1 MAAPSVIENDKGT
14 PTYISPTAKDNFQ
27 LPSTVKRIPVNIG
40 TSIEPSMP
48 LSSEYLEGYAFN
60 RLGLDPKTP
69 EQYQYQAQSVGDAF
83 KNGLMQ
89 FGSEAILGTLKSA
102 ATLLDLPQYVNIAMN
117 KEKEFNTVF
126 GSYIDELAE
135 GVRERNPVFGT
146 EEVELANPKFWAS
159 LLPDLGTTVSLFV
172 PTAGAVKGLSL
183 ITKGIIGANKAGGL
197 AGKVANH
204 MLKNRETYKGV
215 GAAMISRTM
224 ESSLEAEGTLKES
237 YQKYLSEGYGDE
249 QAKQMAGEDAR
260 NTYVANLP
268 LVLLDAVQYTSL
280 YKGMFN
286 PLRGARAAER
296 ALANTTS
303 NAILKAARGVYK
315 AGKAVSGIAM
325 ESGEELLQF
334 GIQKEASKT
343 DSAASTLLDAISNLP
358 NYVSDPEA
366 QKAMISGAFGGGVF
380 EGLSYAQRKLFKQDA
395 EIDNDLEAGRVAG
408 AHYKSMKTFMDI
420 IDEDRLKE
428 EKLINEGKLNQ
439 YIPKA
444 DSFLEAAKLDTD
456 SFTPEDIDNLTKLKD
471 NYYTKLKDYTNKG
484 FSGDMLNKI
493 VEEDMKATIFSNLEE
508 KLKGTKPNSPQ
519 LTDKELRLKAL
530 TLLEEMESGNTNLM
544 KSSKLKSAEIIKEVR
559 KEKALLLAE
568 MQADSTTFDPVKLN
582 RKIKP
587 DSKYREALTVQ
598 SNIETAKIL
607 ANIANNKLEEYNNPD
622 KLIDDIEI
630 DKIIDNYENLVDY
643 KDKFTNFDDYL
654 DYLDKLSTEG
664 DEDLNL
670 VINTIYDDL
679 IQDALASKE
688 EINPK
693 LIAKVKDTDL
703 LEFNKNN
710 LAADPNAE
718 YSSVVSTPINAE
730 QSNIYL
736 TGKKDMASGLVL
748 EDKTSKKKI
757 LVLSKDKNGIKI
769 LRNNKFE
776 TVSEDSLNNTTRLG
790 TYRTADVSNNKYIV
804 TKTSLIN
811 VADGSVKTNFNNL
824 IDAIEFRRATLG
836 IFSTSSIAKIE
847 EDRKNELQN
856 SDLKIRDAEK
866 LYPTGDLVI
875 IAKDEKV
882 TIHKKTLGIKPSELK
897 ENGLYTFK
905 FIKNGNEVDRVFRY
919 YAKEGLV
926 KQIKTNGTLIDD
938 PNYKRINDRENYIQY
953 QELDYA
959 DKSERDFKNISLI
972 NKKYDEKYVEEVANG
987 NISIESALKLLPKF
1001 NSKPHNAVIKA
1012 LEDKIDLN
1020 ENYDIRTELNKNL
1033 KDVDNNSKTVNTL
1046 LLERGRLTAE
1056 GLELLEKFNS
1066 EELEKEFKDIISDDY
1081 EPILI
1086 PEGKAIPITLNDGSK
1101 LQLTS
1106 GTGIVFL
1113 RNKKT
1118 NKIKLSVLSFE
1129 NEDNELIKLSIG
1141 QAFVEKVLGIPVYDA
1156 SVVVMDETGTTETD
1170 VSLLSIFTYDNTKM
1184 PYNSGYDY
1192 INSNTGLSD
1201 KDSKIED
1208 LKNKYETLN
1217 NVIKDLIDKG
1227 QTTVEQ
1233 LANVIKTG
1241 LSAID
1246 KNTDT
1251 NLTNERNK
1259 LNEQYRLLT
1268 SNSNIKD
1275 LVVVNKSDL
1284 TKARQVSL
1292 DFTGDTT
1299 QNNTANIKQFN
1310 IAKEGGLKRIKNS
1323 TDPQIIFSE
1332 INRLQEALKNTIGSK
1347 LTSEEQTFIDE
1358 KLKELKDKGY
1368 TFKTKKGEVLREG
1381 ENVRVSDNQTL
1392 LKPNNVTELEKI
1404 LIEKELNRKKS
1415 LKKELI
1421 KNGYSEEE
1429 AIIEAGLSSE
1439 NNIDIVS
1446 QDIEVAV
1453 IKNGVQEKSG
1463 KVLVRFISIKD
1474 AELAILKQSKSQLKN
1489 KYKGKFIYATPGSGK
1504 TTIAKELEDVI
1515 DTDDLMLDVMYEL
1528 HPEFVKGEDDTVQEF
1543 ILKYVRNYG
1552 GKEEIDK
1559 IVLGRVEQ
1567 LLTEGKTVLTGTR
1580 AFLPKVNFSF
1590 SIDNENVRDRLKDK
1604 LDSFKAEEAI
1614 NLAVKINDLR
1624 TELLDTTTK
1633 SKEKSARVKETDIN
1647 KNSFFV
1653 MDGKVNQY
1661 AGFNVLIGKQEVPAN
1676 VDANNNV
1683 TVDGKLPKQNNIV
1696 KILNRYNEIDIDNY
1710 DSKPPLVLNN
1720 ELKGSVIYMDEV
1732 TMDLFFK
1739 GNKEDDI
1746 VTDVENIKSSLRDIG
1761 VYFYDDILNANT
1773 DTVDTAVKEILA
1785 SNQAVIKVLNT
1796 GNPELID
1803 GVKYKMFRVN
1813 PKTLLDFTLDKNSID
1828 NIKDAQPY
1836 VKQVNDFTTLLKD
1849 APSSE
1854 VVNYND
1860 LVGNLF
1866 TITRS
1871 TEIGESFSNLIV
1883 LLNTKLQ
1890 NYVEKYKKFSLEPV
1904 VEIPGDN
1911 SDNIIEEEDTYMQSD
1926 LYKTESRD
1934 PNKAYSTFATELK
1947 ISEEAENWLKLFNQY
1962 KDTSYTIEDLS
1973 KKYLS
1978 AKVKSIVKYLYVNA
1992 NTVIGFININGE
2004 DVPIGLLDTIERV
2017 KQKKIIY
2024 GTKDI
2029 VPTYLENLWNDIN
2042 EQNLIPGDI
2051 LTSEKDFVVNDI
2063 HYNGLH
2069 LQRTN
2074 IDNLRTHPKFSD
2086 FAIVKL
2092 RSNNFDVVYGNK
2104 EIKSNDITNYNAIVS
2119 GNDGKSH
2126 WYITVKVAEN
2136 KYRLYEIRIDDLSH
2150 NEKFIKDNLERFK
2163 TDDKF
2168 IDNNFFHFSD
2178 IKNKVKELKDKDNY
2192 QEKMLK
2198 FLLSDT
2204 NSLKNVVTPNKGLW
2218 SNGENVNAIN
2228 VNIGTH
2234 GFLNTQFIVNSVQK
2248 SDVKIK
2254 RRTKGI
2260 IDKRSRAKGLV
2271 TRKLS
2276 RENAL
2281 NNLKRI
2287 LPEGY
2292 DVRFYEN
2299 LIKEGND
2306 YLWGYVSKNI
2316 IGLSDQGRIG
2326 EEYHEAFHVVF
2337 GAFINQTERERLLNH
2352 VKNYYKSRVD
2362 NNYTEE
2368 QLNDPDFAEELLA
2381 DLYRDFALAYDEQ
2394 GNKSLLDWIKDIPSA
2409 IIRFF
2414 KRLFNLETSIQRD
2427 KQKLDKFFKS
2437 ISTGK
2442 FTNRNAE
2449 FINSFKASKATTYK
2463 NGTEKQQIVNMLSGL
2478 AAQKNVYDLAKPETI
2493 INDDFLKPEKSILTN
2508 LANPKSLINVFI
2520 NELNKKL
2527 QLSEDKGGFIM
2538 NDEKLDVIK
2547 RVVRGLRTDL
2557 DVENIDNVLTIT
2569 KLEMTPKFG
2578 EIPSSIMATF
2588 AEHGYMISDIDIENI
2603 SEIEFD
2609 DSDENELQQAIEDED
2624 LISEEEANQKEN
2636 YQIKNYINPPHL
2648 KVRGVAKSFLSLIQK
2663 DEVDMFGFNI
2673 NFNYSPQE
2681 AANKFLLAFGNTDD
2695 PIQLKTKIYNRYK
2708 TEESKPEEFRDNFYM
2723 DLYDLIEEQEIMPKE
2738 KVYNSLWDTLGK
2750 LAKADFFNIV
2760 ITPTVDNI
2768 KISRTMAN
2776 LDDIKYKVKNKL
2788 YNIADI
2794 KEKFADKRSN
2804 LPSNAN
2810 LVIQFTN
2817 TINVEE
2823 LNSAELFEDLSNT
2836 NKKAIVALM
2845 NYLGYNDSF
2854 ETENYTSIYS
2864 LDFKG
2869 DLVPFVK
2876 LASSLNSIN
2885 RNAEITKYRP
2895 LTDRVGSKL
2904 PSDIS
2909 STHKTI
2915 DGKLY
2920 YEWQVPNA
2928 VNRTVK
2934 ELNKPFDEREI
2945 IKDRLH
2951 TDLPLM
2957 KLQSN
2962 FKYEESNGTIDKLS
2976 GENKEVGDYK
2986 ARDLLIEIIMAAQ
2999 NGSFVTPVLSDSGR
3013 QVYIGGINFLSYDDA
3028 LNNLLKVALIENNR
3042 RLTEGD
3048 ESFKNY
3054 SLNQNNFYNFSTIDL
3069 KFFPTEITNFNN
3081 YDISN
3086 YSELKNEIEKLIN
3099 QRTEEFV
3106 KTLNKESIYLDKS
3119 IITNTTLI
3127 LPKEGETQQ
3136 QIIEKAYNNAKTLY
3150 INHILNHIQLTY
3162 ILIGD
3167 PAYYKNY
3174 ENIVKRAKQMISPSS
3189 ISNIYN
3195 TFDIEISDRNYYD
3208 TDSRITVSQDM
3219 TVSIKADVI
3228 RKSLNDE
3235 QLKALGL
3242 EKEYEHNNLTDGF
3255 TVIDDIAYR
3264 NRLIAENTF
3273 TQLHQ
3278 DYMDMSM
3285 NGFPASKLTIEK
3297 AKQSGK
3303 SIEDIKK
3310 QSPVEVLKPFYFSMI
3325 NYFKNGRNYLVPFQ
3339 KKDSEFKISPFYGLK
3354 TINGIKNSMYNSYYY
3369 KLLTEEFGYTI
3380 EQEVIV
3386 NGKVE
3391 KKHIIG
3397 FNRKNR
3403 KADVVSF
3410 ESAIKVFTDT
3420 EHIQKVDQPFD
3431 ETKVI
3436 TVPFKHWGRQVET
3449 PKGHFNKDN
3458 TFGTQIRKLV
3468 VSRIAGKDVTIKR
3481 QDGTTN
3487 TPDELLKEYN
3497 QLLIEDI
3504 KRGENRFKKS
3514 IETNGAIDG
3523 RKILNLIKA
3532 EFLSRKKPLQ
3542 YLEALELLN
3551 SGDTYDKLITRVPIS
3566 HPFHTLQI
3574 QTILNSLHRNKV
3586 NKLKFKNGFKLVNA
3600 SSVGFER
3607 QPQIVFNNPANPK
3620 EGIKHFEVYAPIH
3633 DTRLYEF
3640 VDEVSGLIPEER
3652 MSEIEAKY
3660 PGILDGVVY
3669 RIPTEE
3675 KYSMYKIKIIG
3686 FVVDEVGAI
3695 FMPDVVTTR
3704 SGLDFDIDKMFGFFK
3719 DSKVTTID
3727 GKEYTGLTREQYAK
3741 RSKYDI
3747 NTFEF
3752 NEDYNDYQAQVISDN
3767 AKLDIMMDVLS
3778 SEHTVISQ
3786 MKPGS
3791 FEAMEQ
3797 HALELEYITILKEG
3811 HTNNLGVKVPYE
3823 YKEFKEE
3830 LDKFKLL
3837 SKSVKSDKVKS
3848 KTEFWN
3854 IVNISNTINKMNL
3867 GKKVLGLAAN
3877 YNAMSAI
3884 VENKTIIETPVE
3896 VVVKDKEGDIKQDIT
3911 YNKKNLSKNPTSL
3924 FDLDNNL
3931 KYENTSMLVA
3941 GSADNGAT
3949 PTLEPLGF
3957 DLKSFNLYMALTG
3970 YGFPRRIIEKLLAI
3984 NNIPDVMTDVKVP
3997 KVLDTDITEDK
4008 LEFVL
4013 FNHKAPEVQPILYTL
4028 NQLLKSKRTRTIGS
4042 NMSQL
4047 LKHLK
4052 TGDSGLQ
4059 SNTFENMMTSLD
4071 YNDYVKELEKKN
4083 RINYRSII
4091 KDEESFSHEST
4102 KKMFEG
4108 LDIVT
4113 DITKI
4118 PIKFGAILKKYKI
4131 KPEYYL
4137 DFYSAVYAYI
4147 TRNEYEAFMSPQQIT
4162 DPKLKDKKVQ
4172 SILNTVNHLKDF
4184 QESFPDNLFLKQL
4197 SLNDNNKIIFTEQR
4211 KKDDSLINTTINDF
4225 ENLLNSDEI
4234 VEVKDKYDGKFV
4246 SIKVSDF
4253 ANDLAYYTIQAYGFS
4268 YNYQSFSYVIP
4279 PAYYDN
4285 HRGYVETVDIKMKEY
4300 IANNNMFNN
4309 IFIEYALNNPK
4320 NILRVEDID
4329 LNLNP
4334 WINILKL
4341 FGSFA
4346 YQSIDSNKKSF
4357 DNTELPY
4364 NNLFLNYK
4372 SFIEFDTNEYPEMI
4386 DGDLIYK
4393 AGDEYIVKVHEKDGI
4408 ASYIIADTNKPDN
4421 IDFKT
4426 LNNTL
4431 DKLIP
4436 IHYPNETKSKQNKL
4450 KDYGLFT
4457 QEFYLKSFNKEG
4469 IEFEP
4474 KATKEVVEK
4483 GTDTPELTTVLNK
4496 EVLSITNISEGKSEI
4511 IKLLSDISKTTASSI
4526 EDVINGNFKYDNKLL
4541 ENYTNV
4547 TFDKT
4552 NNKITITERNYLEQE
4567 EQTLSDVIPML
4578 KEVLNDYNKNKQVEA
4593 ALPKQT
4599 IQPGLDLYKNALTV
4613 KEQKEFYEFGKS
4625 VLEQHGYNP
4634 FPQYVMASA
4643 GQMEWSPELVVG
4655 KDGEAYNRKN
4665 DYNTK
4670 IVSYKKKITGNDG
4683 TQPRFTYHYYLSNLD
4698 GSKITPIPSNIISM
4712 LEKITG
4718 QDISDYDT
4726 VLINL
4731 YPIGRTLG
4739 WHTDVTED
4747 YRNLDRDIIS
4757 VSIGANADFTFSNTP
4772 NNFISGDPTSKYPA
4786 NKVMLNSGDV
4796 ITFGNE
4802 SRLITHTVTNVS
4814 GNTNLGSIDLSNSN
4828 VNEYFKGGL
4837 TLNNWRMNFTFRVAD
4852 NSNNKGKRFIQ
4863 QVEVEPSTQ
4872 QSEVITPQVNQ
4883 DKIVTYT
4890 PVGKTQQTYTIRGS
4904 QIFNKDGIEVFKED
4918 SRDRNKIFAN
4928 LAIQEKRAVIITWKD
4943 NKYVVNNNNKI
4954 ISVKTGDMMKWGPEN
4969 GDYKGV
4975 IAEANKLFKSQQ
4987 PETQTK
4993 IETFNQQIYPSL
5005 DSVIDKLNSIKPS
5018 EAPMVV
5024 FSFADREDSKSIFEK
5039 ITKEGENYRL
5049 MSNRYN
5055 VLINNEFEILS
5066 TTNKETGKTF
5076 TYSKDK
5082 IGESTVEILSDLL
5095 KPIFVQKKSND
5106 TNEFDDGSGFDNTEC
5121 LK

>member
-1 MAAPSVIENDKGT
+1 MAAPSIIENDKGL
-14 PTYISPTAKDNFQ
+14 PKYISPTIKQNFAARVGNE
-27 LPSTVKRIPVNIG
+27 PIPVNIG
-40 TSIEPSMP
+40 TTMTGNLPMNQ
-48 LSSEYLEGYAFN
+48 EYLQGYAYN
-60 RLGLDPKTP
+60 RLGLGAKTP
-69 EQYQYQAQSVGDAF
+69 EQYQYQAQSAGDAF

-126 GSYIDELAE
+126 GGYIDELAE

-172 PTAGAVKGLSL
+172 PTGAAVKGLSL

-204 MLKNRETYKGV
+204 MLKNKETYKGV

-334 GIQKEASKT
+334 GIQKEASKS

-380 EGLSYAQRKLFKQDA
+380 EGLSYAQRKLFKKDA

-530 TLLEEMESGNTNLM
+530 TLLEEMESGNTNLI

-607 ANIANNKLEEYNNPD
+607 ANIANNKLEEYSNPD

-630 DKIIDNYENLVDY
+630 DKIIENYENLVDY

-654 DYLDKLSTEG
+654 EYLDKLSNEG

-679 IQDALASKE
+679 IQNALASKE

-718 YSSVVSTPINAE
+718 YNSVVSTPINAE

-757 LVLSKDKNGIKI
+757 LVLSKDKKGVKI
-769 LRNNKFE
+769 LRNNKVE
-776 TVSEDSLNNTTRLG
+776 TVSEDSLNNTTMLG

-804 TKTSLIN
+804 TPKSLIN
-811 VADGSVKTNFNNL
+811 VDNGSVKTNFNNL

-897 ENGLYTFK
+897 EDGLYTFK
-905 FIKNGNEVDRVFRY
+905 FIKNGKDVIDRVFRY

-926 KQIKTNGTLIDD
+926 KQIKTNGTLSDD
-938 PNYKRINDRENYIQY
+938 PNYKRINDRENYISY

-1001 NSKPHNAVIKA
+1001 NTKPHNAVIKA

-1033 KDVDNNSKTVNTL
+1033 KDLDNNSKTVNTL
-1046 LLERGRLTAE
+1046 LLERGRLNAK
-1056 GLELLEKFNS
+1056 LLEELESFTP

-1129 NEDNELIKLSIG
+1129 NEDNELIRLSIG

-1156 SVVVMDETGTTETD
+1156 SVVVMNETGTTETD
-1170 VSLLSIFTYDNTKM
+1170 VSLLSIFTYDNTEM

-1208 LKNKYETLN
+1208 LKNKYEVLN

-1233 LANVIKTG
+1233 LANTIKTG

-1259 LNEQYRLLT
+1259 FNEQYRLLT

-1292 DFTGDTT
+1292 DFTGDT
-1299 QNNTANIKQFN
+1299 
-1310 IAKEGGLKRIKNS
+1310 
-1323 TDPQIIFSE
+1323 
-1332 INRLQEALKNTIGSK
+1332 
-1347 LTSEEQTFIDE
+1347 
-1358 KLKELKDKGY
+1358 
-1368 TFKTKKGEVLREG
+1368 
-1381 ENVRVSDNQTL
+1381 
-1392 LKPNNVTELEKI
+1392 
-1404 LIEKELNRKKS
+1404 
-1415 LKKELI
+1415 
-1421 KNGYSEEE
+1421 
-1429 AIIEAGLSSE
+1429 
-1439 NNIDIVS
+1439 
-1446 QDIEVAV
+1446 
-1453 IKNGVQEKSG
+1453 
-1463 KVLVRFISIKD
+1463 
-1474 AELAILKQSKSQLKN
+1474 KSQLKN

-1515 DTDDLMLDVMYEL
+1515 DTDDLMLDVMSEL
-1528 HPEFVKGEDDTVQEF
+1528 NPLF
-1543 ILKYVRNYG
+1543 IKKENESTQDFIFRYVIEYKN
-1552 GKEEIDK
+1552 KDEIDK

-1567 LLTEGKTVLTGTR
+1567 LLTEGKTILTGTR
-1580 AFLPKVNFSF
+1580 AFLSKVNFSF

-1604 LDSFKAEEAI
+1604 LDSFKADEEI
-1614 NLAVKINDLR
+1614 NLAEKINDLR
-1624 TELLDTTTK
+1624 TELLDKTTK

-1661 AGFNVLIGKQEVPAN
+1661 AGFNVLIGKQEVLAN

-1696 KILNRYNEIDIDNY
+1696 KILNRYNEIDIDAY

-1732 TMDLFFK
+1732 TMDLFFN
-1739 GNKEDDI
+1739 GNKEDDV
-1746 VTDVENIKSSLRDIG
+1746 VTDVENIKNSLRDIG
-1761 VYFYDDILNANT
+1761 VYFYDDILNANP

-1785 SNQAVIKVLNT
+1785 NNQAVIKVLNT
-1796 GNPELID
+1796 ENPELID

-1836 VKQVNDFTTLLKD
+1836 VKQVNDFTTSLKD

-1854 VVNYND
+1854 VSNYND
-1860 LVGNLF
+1860 LVGKLF
-1866 TITRS
+1866 TTKPF
-1871 TEIGESFSNLIV
+1871 TETSDSFARLKV

-1890 NYVEKYKKFSLEPV
+1890 RYINTYKDYTLEPV
-1904 VEIPGDN
+1904 LE
-1911 SDNIIEEEDTYMQSD
+1911 NIGVDIDTNVIEEDDTYMQSD
-1926 LYKTESRD
+1926 LYETQPEKPDR
-1934 PNKAYSTFATELK
+1934 AYPTYATEAK
-1947 ISEEAENWLKLFNQY
+1947 ASEQAENWLKLFNQY
-1962 KDTSYTIEDLS
+1962 KDTNYTIEDLS
-1973 KKYLS
+1973 NKYLK
-1978 AKVKSIVKYLYVNA
+1978 ATVNSIVKYLYIDA
-1992 NTVIGFININGE
+1992 NTVIGYINIKGE
-2004 DVPIGLLDTIERV
+2004 DVPIGLLDTLERV
-2017 KQKKIIY
+2017 REKKIRY
-2024 GTKDI
+2024 GTTDI
-2029 VPTYLENLWNDIN
+2029 APAYLEKLWNLIR
-2042 EQNLIPGDI
+2042 EQNLTTGGIVQTD
-2051 LTSEKDFVVNDI
+2051 TTNFVVNNI
-2063 HYNGLH
+2063 NYNGLH
-2069 LQRTN
+2069 RSRTT
-2074 IDNLRTHPKFSD
+2074 IGELRKHAKFSTL
-2086 FAIVKL
+2086 AVVKL
-2092 RSNNFDVVYGNK
+2092 RADNFEVVYGN
-2104 EIKSNDITNYNAIVS
+2104 EAISSTDVLNYEAVKSKIGNNA
-2119 GNDGKSH
+2119 SH
-2126 WYITVKVAEN
+2126 YYITVKVSTD
-2136 KYRLYEIRIDDLSH
+2136 KYKLFPIRIDDLSYDE
-2150 NEKFIKDNLERFK
+2150 NDIRANINNIKNNPEYVK
-2163 TDDKF
+2163 A
-2168 IDNNFFHFSD
+2168 NFFHFGKINNEVKRLKD
-2178 IKNKVKELKDKDNY
+2178 IKAKDESIDIDNELLNFIKK
-2192 QEKMLK
+2192 
-2198 FLLSDT
+2198 S
-2204 NSLKNVVTPNKGLW
+2204 SLKNVVTKGQGFWL
-2218 SNGENVNAIN
+2218 NPQNVNSLS
-2228 VNIGTH
+2228 VNIGVN
-2234 GFLNTQFIVNSVQK
+2234 GYLNTNFIINSKEKVAIK
-2248 SDVKIK
+2248 PTIRRKPPPVKRK
-2254 RRTKGI
+2254 F
-2260 IDKRSRAKGLV
+2260 SRAKGLV
-2271 TRKLS
+2271 TTKLS

-2337 GAFINQTERERLLNH
+2337 GAFINQTERERLLGH
-2352 VKNYYKSRVD
+2352 IKNYYKSRLD

-2394 GNKSLLDWIKDIPSA
+2394 GNKSLVDWIKDIPSA

-2437 ISTGK
+2437 ISTGT

-2463 NGTEKQQIVNMLSGL
+2463 NGTEKQQIVNMLNSL
-2478 AAQKNVYDLAKPETI
+2478 STQMNVYDLARPETI
-2493 INDDFLKPEKSILTN
+2493 INEDFLKPEKSVLTN
-2508 LANPKSLINVFI
+2508 LDNKNSLLNVFI
-2520 NELNKKL
+2520 SELNEKL
-2527 QLSEDKGGFIM
+2527 NLSEDKGGFIM
-2538 NDEKLDVIK
+2538 NDEKLDVIR

-2609 DSDENELQQAIEDED
+2609 DSDEKNLQDASKDD
-2624 LISEEEANQKEN
+2624 PAFDEEEPNQKEN

-2648 KVRGVAKSFLSLIQK
+2648 KIRGVAKSFLSLIQK

-2681 AANKFLLAFGNTDD
+2681 AANKFLLAFGNTDT
-2695 PIQLKTKIYNRYK
+2695 PIQLREKIAARNE
-2708 TEESKPEEFRDNFYM
+2708 TEKNKQEEFRDNFYI
-2723 DLYDLIEEQEIMPKE
+2723 DLYELIEKHEVMPKE

-2750 LAKADFFNIV
+2750 LAKADFYNV
-2760 ITPTVDNI
+2760 VVSSVKGDV

-2776 LDDIKYKVKNKL
+2776 LDDLKYKIRNKL
-2788 YNIADI
+2788 FNLVDI
-2794 KEKFADKRSN
+2794 QEKFAEQRSN

-2810 LVIQFTN
+2810 LVIQFVN
-2817 TINVEE
+2817 TINIEE
-2823 LNSAELFEDLSNT
+2823 LNAASKFDDLSNT

-2845 NYLGYNDSF
+2845 NYIGYNDSF
-2854 ETENYTSIYS
+2854 ENENYSSIDS
-2864 LDFKG
+2864 LDYKG
-2869 DLVPFVK
+2869 DLVPF
-2876 LASSLNSIN
+2876 LALAKRLTPIN
-2885 RNAEITKYRP
+2885 RAVEIFKNRP
-2895 LTDRVGSKL
+2895 LTDKISSKL

-2909 STHKTI
+2909 STHKTV

-2928 VNRTVK
+2928 VNRTIK
-2934 ELNKPFDEREI
+2934 ELNKPADEREI
-2945 IKDRLH
+2945 IKDRLYA
-2951 TDLPLM
+2951 DLPLM
-2957 KLQSN
+2957 N
-2962 FKYEESNGTIDKLS
+2962 TNYTFKYEESNGTIDKLS
-2976 GENKEVGDYK
+2976 GENKEVSNYT
-2986 ARDLLIEIIMAAQ
+2986 ARDLLTEIIISAQ
-2999 NGSFVTPVLSDSGR
+2999 DGSFITPVLSDSGR
-3013 QVYIGGINFLSYDDA
+3013 QVYVGGINFLSYDDA
-3028 LNNLLKVALIENNR
+3028 LADLVKLALIENNR
-3042 RLTEGD
+3042 RLTKGD
-3048 ESFKNY
+3048 EFFKNY
-3054 SLNQNNFYNFSTIDL
+3054 NLNQKELYTFPTIDGKL
-3069 KFFPTEITNFNN
+3069 FPEEIVTFED
-3081 YDISN
+3081 YTPSN
-3086 YSELKNEIEKLIN
+3086 YTQKYGDLKNEIEKVIS
-3099 QRTEEFV
+3099 QRAEEFNR
-3106 KTLNKESIYLDKS
+3106 TLTKEFIYLDDS
-3119 IITNTTLI
+3119 IVSNTTL
-3127 LPKEGETQQ
+3127 KNAEDR
-3136 QIIEKAYNNAKTLY
+3136 AKTLY
-3150 INHILNHIQLTY
+3150 ANHILNHTQLTY
-3162 ILIGD
+3162 ILLGD

-3174 ENIVKRAKQMISPSS
+3174 EDLVKRSKQMISPSS
-3189 ISNIYN
+3189 IANIYN
-3195 TFDIEISDRNYYD
+3195 TFDIKVSSRNYYD
-3208 TDSRITVSQDM
+3208 TEVNEDSISRIPVSKDM
-3219 TVSIKADVI
+3219 RVSIKADVE
-3228 RKSLNDE
+3228 RESLNNE

-3242 EKEYEHNNLTDGF
+3242 EKEYKKNNLTDAQSY
-3255 TVIDDIAYR
+3255 IDDIAYR
-3264 NRLIAENTF
+3264 DRLIAEGTW

-3310 QSPVEVLKPFYFSMI
+3310 QSPVEVVKPFYFSMI
-3325 NYFKNGRNYLVPFQ
+3325 NYEKNGRDYLVPFQ

-3354 TINGIKNSMYNSYYY
+3354 TINGIENSMYNSYYY

-3386 NGKVE
+3386 NGEVK

-3397 FNRKNR
+3397 FDKENRN
-3403 KADVVSF
+3403 ADVVSF
-3410 ESAIKVFTDT
+3410 ESAIKVFTDKD
-3420 EHIQKVDQPFD
+3420 HIQKVDQPFD
-3431 ETKVI
+3431 KTKVI

-3449 PKGHFNKDN
+3449 PKGHFNKDVS
-3458 TFGTQIRKLV
+3458 FGTQIRKLIA
-3468 VSRIAGKDVTIKR
+3468 SRITGKDVTIKR
-3481 QDGTTN
+3481 QNGTQS
-3487 TPDELLKEYN
+3487 TPNELLKEYN
-3497 QLLIEDI
+3497 KLLVEDI
-3504 KRGENRFKKS
+3504 ERGEKRFRKS

-3523 RKILNLIKA
+3523 KKILNLIKA

-3551 SGDTYDKLITRVPIS
+3551 SGASYNELITRIPIS
-3566 HPFHTLQI
+3566 HPFHSLQI

-3586 NKLKFKNGFKLVNA
+3586 SKLKFKNGFKLANA
-3600 SSVGFER
+3600 SSIGFET
-3607 QPQIVFNNPANPK
+3607 QPKIVFNNSANPK

-3640 VDEVSGLIPEER
+3640 VDEVSGLIPKER
-3652 MSEIEAKY
+3652 MSEIEARY

-3675 KYSMYKIKIIG
+3675 KYSMYKTKIIG

-3695 FMPDVVTTR
+3695 FMPDVATTR

-3719 DSKVTTID
+3719 DGTETTID
-3727 GKEYTGLTREQYAK
+3727 GKKYIGLTPEQYAK
-3741 RSKYDI
+3741 KSKYDI

-3786 MKPGS
+3786 MKPGG
-3791 FEAMEQ
+3791 FEAMEE

-3811 HTNNLGVKVPYE
+3811 YTNNLGVKELYE
-3823 YKEFKEE
+3823 YEEFKEK
-3830 LDKFKLL
+3830 LDDFKLL
-3837 SKSVKSDKVKS
+3837 SKSVKRELVKS

-3854 IVNISNTINKMNL
+3854 IVNISNTINRMNL
-3867 GKKVLGLAAN
+3867 GKQVLGLAAN
-3877 YNAMSAI
+3877 YNAMSAV
-3884 VENKTIIETPVE
+3884 VENKVIEELPPIIITNKEKKEYKIIKYGKKQNNKDVE
-3896 VVVKDKEGDIKQDIT
+3896 IE
-3911 YNKKNLSKNPTSL
+3911 LSTTPTSL
-3924 FDLDNNL
+3924 FDLDSNL

-3941 GSADNGAT
+3941 ASADNGKT

-3957 DLKSFNLYMALTG
+3957 DLKSFNLYIALTG
-3970 YGFPRRIIEKLLAI
+3970 YGFPRRMIEKLLAVSKI
-3984 NNIPDVMTDVKVP
+3984 LPLTIDTP
-3997 KVLDTDITEDK
+3997 KVFDEVITEEK
-4008 LEFVL
+4008 LEHIL
-4013 FNHKAPEVQPILYTL
+4013 FNPKSPEIQSILYTI
-4028 NQLLKSKRTRTIGS
+4028 NRLLKTDDGS
-4042 NMSQL
+4042 RMSRL
-4047 LKHLK
+4047 LKYLK
-4052 TGDSGLQ
+4052 IGDNGLQ
-4059 SNTFENMMTSLD
+4059 SNTFDNMIELLEFKKYREKLIKSKQID
-4071 YNDYVKELEKKN
+4071 YLT
-4083 RINYRSII
+4083 II
-4091 KDEESFSHEST
+4091 DDDKLFNNVST
-4102 KKMFEG
+4102 DKMFEG
-4108 LDIVT
+4108 LNIVT
-4113 DITKI
+4113 DIVKI
-4118 PIKFGAILKKYKI
+4118 PVEFGAILKKYKI

-4147 TRNEYEAFMSPQQIT
+4147 TRNEYEAFKSPQQVT

-4184 QESFPDNLFLKQL
+4184 KESFPDNLFLKQL

-4211 KKDDSLINTTINDF
+4211 KKDDSLINTTMNDF
-4225 ENLLNSDEI
+4225 ENLLNSDEV

-4253 ANDLAYYTIQAYGFS
+4253 ANDLAYYSIQAYGFG
-4268 YNYQSFSYVIP
+4268 YNYESFSYIIP

-4285 HRGYVETVDIKMKEY
+4285 HRGYVETVDIKMREY

-4408 ASYIIADTNKPDN
+4408 AAYIIADTNKPNN

-4426 LNNTL
+4426 LNNIL

-4436 IHYPNETKSKQNKL
+4436 IHYPNETRSKQNKL

-4469 IEFEP
+4469 IKFEP
-4474 KATKEVVEK
+4474 KSAKDVVEK
-4483 GTDTPELTTVLNK
+4483 GTDTPELTT
-4496 EVLSITNISEGKSEI
+4496 ITNIEVISISN
-4511 IKLLSDISKTTASSI
+4511 LLNNTTGSMIGAVLLLYKISKNTGSSI
-4526 EDVINGNFKYDNKLL
+4526 EDIINGNTAYDNKLL
-4541 ENYTNV
+4541 DNFTNV

-4552 NNKITITERNYLEQE
+4552 TNEITIIERNYLEQE
-4567 EQTLSDVIPML
+4567 DQQTLSDVIPML
-4578 KEVLNDYNKNKQVEA
+4578 KEVLNDYNKNKQVEVETPIQQSESA
-4593 ALPKQT
+4593 IDFQVETSGNT
-4599 IQPGLDLYKNALTV
+4599 IGEMYRNRTIKNASADATIAIAINFETPGEKLTKSSVVNQGKKYIPIDAKILEVTENRVNKIVEMLNSVNAKTLNIAGNGIYTMKDLYNQEQLDEFTYQLIKAINESPNLKN
-4613 KEQKEFYEFGKS
+4613 
-4625 VLEQHGYNP
+4625 
-4634 FPQYVMASA
+4634 
-4643 GQMEWSPELVVG
+4643 
-4655 KDGEAYNRKN
+4655 
-4665 DYNTK
+4665 K
-4670 IVSYKKKITGNDG
+4670 IVSIRSGGQTGFDEAGAKAGIKLGIPTTILAPKGWAFRNIDSKDISNEKMFKERFNVNQQLESQTKITIKDRIDILENE
-4683 TQPRFTYHYYLSNLD
+4683 LKELENLKKD
-4698 GSKITPIPSNIISM
+4698 ILISTPEVLIATNLPKITP
-4712 LEKITG
+4712 
-4718 QDISDYDT
+4718 
-4726 VLINL
+4726 
-4731 YPIGRTLG
+4731 
-4739 WHTDVTED
+4739 
-4747 YRNLDRDIIS
+4747 
-4757 VSIGANADFTFSNTP
+4757 
-4772 NNFISGDPTSKYPA
+4772 
-4786 NKVMLNSGDV
+4786 
-4796 ITFGNE
+4796 
-4802 SRLITHTVTNVS
+4802 
-4814 GNTNLGSIDLSNSN
+4814 
-4828 VNEYFKGGL
+4828 
-4837 TLNNWRMNFTFRVAD
+4837 
-4852 NSNNKGKRFIQ
+4852 
-4863 QVEVEPSTQ
+4863 
-4872 QSEVITPQVNQ
+4872 
-4883 DKIVTYT
+4883 
-4890 PVGKTQQTYTIRGS
+4890 
-4904 QIFNKDGIEVFKED
+4904 D
-4918 SRDRNKIFAN
+4918 SA
-4928 LAIQEKRAVIITWKD
+4928 T
-4943 NKYVVNNNNKI
+4943 
-4954 ISVKTGDMMKWGPEN
+4954 
-4969 GDYKGV
+4969 
-4975 IAEANKLFKSQQ
+4975 
-4987 PETQTK
+4987 
-4993 IETFNQQIYPSL
+4993 
-5005 DSVIDKLNSIKPS
+5005 
-5018 EAPMVV
+5018 
-5024 FSFADREDSKSIFEK
+5024 
-5039 ITKEGENYRL
+5039 
-5049 MSNRYN
+5049 
-5055 VLINNEFEILS
+5055 
-5066 TTNKETGKTF
+5066 KETGGKIGVNKDINPNLI
-5076 TYSKDK
+5076 SKDGVSVERAAEDINNDYPDMDIQTIRNYIIDILQTGVVNFVNSYTNQNK
-5082 IGESTVEILSDLL
+5082 IDSIKNEITEL
-5095 KPIFVQKKSND
+5095 KRNKSGQLNL
-5106 TNEFDDGSGFDNTEC
+5106 FDDFDSGTPFPDSKEC
-5121 LK
+5121 KKPNK

>member
-1 MAAPSVIENDKGT
+1 MSAPKIIDNIDGNPVQV
-14 PTYISPTAKDNFQ
+14 SPDYSKIFDRPNKPNYVDIGVSSTTS
-27 LPSTVKRIPVNIG
+27 LPKNK
-40 TSIEPSMP
+40 
-48 LSSEYLEGYAFN
+48 EYLQGYAVQ
-60 RLGLDPKTP
+60 RLTPEGLDVAK
-69 EQYQYQAQSVGDAF
+69 YQYQAQSVGDAF

-135 GVRERNPVFGT
+135 GVRENNPVFGT
-146 EEVELANPKFWAS
+146 EQVELGNPKFWAS

-172 PTAGAVKGLSL
+172 PTGAAVKGLSL

-334 GIQKEASKT
+334 GIQKEASKS

-380 EGLSYAQRKLFKQDA
+380 EGLSYAQRKLFKKDA

-456 SFTPEDIDNLTKLKD
+456 SFTPEDIDNLIKLKD

-508 KLKGTKPNSPQ
+508 KLKATKPNSPQ

-530 TLLEEMESGNTNLM
+530 NLLEEMESGNTNLM

-630 DKIIDNYENLVDY
+630 DKIIENYENLVDY

-654 DYLDKLSTEG
+654 EYLDKLSNEG

-679 IQDALASKE
+679 IQNALASKE

-757 LVLSKDKNGIKI
+757 LVLSKDKKGVKI
-769 LRNNKFE
+769 LRNNKVE
-776 TVSEDSLNNTTRLG
+776 TVSEDSLNNTTMLG

-804 TKTSLIN
+804 TPKSLID
-811 VADGSVKTNFNNL
+811 VADGSAKTNFSNL

-897 ENGLYTFK
+897 EDGLYTFK
-905 FIKNGNEVDRVFRY
+905 FINNGKIIDRVFRY

-987 NISIESALKLLPKF
+987 NISIESALELLPKF
-1001 NSKPHNAVIKA
+1001 NTKPHNAVIKA

-1046 LLERGRLTAE
+1046 LLERGRLNAK
-1056 GLELLEKFNS
+1056 LLEELESFTP

-1129 NEDNELIKLSIG
+1129 NEDNELIRLSIG

-1156 SVVVMDETGTTETD
+1156 SVVVMNETGTTETD
-1170 VSLLSIFTYDNTKM
+1170 VSLLSIFTYDDTKM

-1208 LKNKYETLN
+1208 LKNKYEVLN

-1233 LANVIKTG
+1233 LANTIKTG

-1292 DFTGDTT
+1292 DFTSTT
-1299 QNNTANIKQFN
+1299 IQNDKVADIERRRQEAYKGNIVEEVKIYSIEIEGKTYEVAEEKYDKNSDKKFEYVKNSNGEFTSSKQTRDLLAKPQTNKTFLRDETSEWIDLEEKAEIDAPFNAELAALGITESNIKQ
-1310 IAKEGGLKRIKNS
+1310 
-1323 TDPQIIFSE
+1323 
-1332 INRLQEALKNTIGSK
+1332 
-1347 LTSEEQTFIDE
+1347 
-1358 KLKELKDKGY
+1358 
-1368 TFKTKKGEVLREG
+1368 
-1381 ENVRVSDNQTL
+1381 
-1392 LKPNNVTELEKI
+1392 
-1404 LIEKELNRKKS
+1404 
-1415 LKKELI
+1415 
-1421 KNGYSEEE
+1421 
-1429 AIIEAGLSSE
+1429 
-1439 NNIDIVS
+1439 
-1446 QDIEVAV
+1446 
-1453 IKNGVQEKSG
+1453 
-1463 KVLVRFISIKD
+1463 
-1474 AELAILKQSKSQLKN
+1474 

-1515 DTDDLMLDVMYEL
+1515 DTDDLMLDVMSEL
-1528 HPEFVKGEDDTVQEF
+1528 NPLFIKEENESTQDF
-1543 ILKYVRNYG
+1543 ILRYVIEYKN
-1552 GKEEIDK
+1552 KDEIDK

-1580 AFLPKVNFSF
+1580 TFLPKVNFSF
-1590 SIDNENVRDRLKDK
+1590 SIDNENVRTRLKDK

-1661 AGFNVLIGKQEVPAN
+1661 AGFNVLIGKQEVLAN

-1696 KILNRYNEIDIDNY
+1696 KILNRYNEIDIDDY

-1732 TMDLFFK
+1732 TMDLFFN
-1739 GNKEDDI
+1739 GNKEFGDA
-1746 VTDVENIKSSLRDIG
+1746 VDVENIKSSLRDIG
-1761 VYFYDDILNANT
+1761 VYFYDDILNANPN
-1773 DTVDTAVKEILA
+1773 TVDTAVKEILA
-1785 SNQAVIKVLNT
+1785 NNQAVIKVLNT
-1796 GNPELID
+1796 ENPELID

-1849 APSSE
+1849 ISSSE
-1854 VVNYND
+1854 VDNYND
-1860 LVGNLF
+1860 LVGKLF
-1866 TITRS
+1866 TTTPF
-1871 TEIGESFSNLIV
+1871 TEIRESFSNLIV

-1904 VEIPGDN
+1904 VEVPGDN
-1911 SDNIIEEEDTYMQSD
+1911 GDNIIEEEDTYMQSD

-1947 ISEEAENWLKLFNQY
+1947 VSEEAENWLKLFNQY

-2017 KQKKIIY
+2017 KQKKIRY

-2051 LTSEKDFVVNDI
+2051 VRSEKDFVVNDI

-2192 QEKMLK
+2192 QEEMLK

-2352 VKNYYKSRVD
+2352 VKNYYKSRLD
-2362 NNYTEE
+2362 NSYTEE

-2394 GNKSLLDWIKDIPSA
+2394 GNKSLVDWIKDIPSA

-2437 ISTGK
+2437 ISTGT

-2527 QLSEDKGGFIM
+2527 QLSEDEGGFIM

-2557 DVENIDNVLTIT
+2557 DVENVDNVLTIT

-2776 LDDIKYKVKNKL
+2776 LDDIKYKVRNKL

-2794 KEKFADKRSN
+2794 KEKFAEQRSN

-2823 LNSAELFEDLSNT
+2823 LNAAELFEDLSNT

-2945 IKDRLH
+2945 ILDRLYN
-2951 TDLPLM
+2951 DLPLM
-2957 KLQSN
+2957 KLKSN

-3054 SLNQNNFYNFSTIDL
+3054 SLNQNNFYNFSTIDP

-3119 IITNTTLI
+3119 IITNTTLT

-3136 QIIEKAYNNAKTLY
+3136 QITEKAYNNAKTLY

-3208 TDSRITVSQDM
+3208 TDSRITVSQNM

-3310 QSPVEVLKPFYFSMI
+3310 QSPVEVLKPFYYAMI
-3325 NYFKNGRNYLVPFQ
+3325 NYIKNGRNYLVPFQ

-3386 NGKVE
+3386 NGKVT

-3420 EHIQKVDQPFD
+3420 EHIQKIDQPFD
-3431 ETKVI
+3431 KTKVI

-3468 VSRIAGKDVTIKR
+3468 VSRIAGKDVRIKR

-3504 KRGENRFKKS
+3504 KRGEKRFRKS

-3640 VDEVSGLIPEER
+3640 VDEGSGLIPEER

-3727 GKEYTGLTREQYAK
+3727 GKEYTGLTPEQYAK

-3811 HTNNLGVKVPYE
+3811 RTNNLGVKVPYKYE
-3823 YKEFKEE
+3823 EFKEE

-3884 VENKTIIETPVE
+3884 VENKTIYETPVE

-3911 YNKKNLSKNPTSL
+3911 YNEKNLSSNPTSL

-3970 YGFPRRIIEKLLAI
+3970 YGFPRRMIEKLLAI

-4052 TGDSGLQ
+4052 IGDSGLQ

-4091 KDEESFSHEST
+4091 GDVESFSYEST

-4118 PIKFGAILKKYKI
+4118 PIKFGAILKKYNI

-4147 TRNEYEAFMSPQQIT
+4147 TRNEYEAFMSPQQVT

-4184 QESFPDNLFLKQL
+4184 QESFPDNLLLKQL

-4225 ENLLNSDEI
+4225 ENLLNSDEV

-4285 HRGYVETVDIKMKEY
+4285 HRDYVENVDKKMKEY

-4320 NILRVEDID
+4320 NIEDVGTLPLDLSQMVNNLVE
-4329 LNLNP
+4329 
-4334 WINILKL
+4334 

-4346 YQSIDSNKKSF
+4346 YQPIDNGKSSF
-4357 DNTELPY
+4357 
-4364 NNLFLNYK
+4364 NNIFLFNNE
-4372 SFIEFDTNEYPEMI
+4372 SFIKLENEIFENKTP
-4386 DGDLIYK
+4386 DLIYRV
-4393 AGDEYIVKVHEKDGI
+4393 GDETIVKVFEKNNK
-4408 ASYIIADTNKPDN
+4408 SFFIIANINNPDN
-4421 IDFKT
+4421 IDYIT

-4431 DKLIP
+4431 EGKIKL
-4436 IHYPNETKSKQNKL
+4436 HYPNETRSKQNKL

-4483 GTDTPELTTVLNK
+4483 GTDTPELTTVLNT
-4496 EVLSITNISEGKSEI
+4496 EVLSITNISKGKSEI
-4511 IKLLSDISKTTASSI
+4511 IRLLSDISNTTGSSI
-4526 EDVINGNFKYDNKLL
+4526 EDVINGNTAYDNKLL
-4541 ENYTNV
+4541 DNFTNV

-4552 NNKITITERNYLEQE
+4552 NNKITIIERNYLEQE

-4578 KEVLNDYNKNKQVEA
+4578 KEVLNDYNKNKQVE
-4593 ALPKQT
+4593 
-4599 IQPGLDLYKNALTV
+4599 V
-4613 KEQKEFYEFGKS
+4613 E
-4625 VLEQHGYNP
+4625 
-4634 FPQYVMASA
+4634 
-4643 GQMEWSPELVVG
+4643 
-4655 KDGEAYNRKN
+4655 
-4665 DYNTK
+4665 
-4670 IVSYKKKITGNDG
+4670 
-4683 TQPRFTYHYYLSNLD
+4683 
-4698 GSKITPIPSNIISM
+4698 TPI
-4712 LEKITG
+4712 
-4718 QDISDYDT
+4718 
-4726 VLINL
+4726 
-4731 YPIGRTLG
+4731 
-4739 WHTDVTED
+4739 
-4747 YRNLDRDIIS
+4747 
-4757 VSIGANADFTFSNTP
+4757 
-4772 NNFISGDPTSKYPA
+4772 
-4786 NKVMLNSGDV
+4786 
-4796 ITFGNE
+4796 
-4802 SRLITHTVTNVS
+4802 
-4814 GNTNLGSIDLSNSN
+4814 
-4828 VNEYFKGGL
+4828 
-4837 TLNNWRMNFTFRVAD
+4837 
-4852 NSNNKGKRFIQ
+4852 
-4863 QVEVEPSTQ
+4863 Q
-4872 QSEVITPQVNQ
+4872 QSEVNQNITYTKLLDRNIKLGISEKTNNSGGAKGSDAYWNYESTIIGSSNMNWHNQ
-4883 DKIVTYT
+4883 DMIDRAKQGLEKDLVLNLLENNKQALIQDESEYANV
-4890 PVGKTQQTYTIRGS
+4890 VAIGGRRLGKTAKNPSTI
-4904 QIFNKDGIEVFKED
+4904 NKLGRNWYQVKNSDGIYAIVEDFYKRPDTGQLDMSNVSGGTGWAIAYAAEKIDGIERLIYVYNQKDSKWYKYNYNTNVFELYND
-4918 SRDRNKIFAN
+4918 TPV
-4928 LAIQEKRAVIITWKD
+4928 LT
-4943 NKYVVNNNNKI
+4943 NKYAGIGTRKI
-4954 ISVKTGDMMKWGPEN
+4954 
-4969 GDYKGV
+4969 
-4975 IAEANKLFKSQQ
+4975 EANGKQAIKDVYEKTFKSQQ

-4993 IETFNQQIYPSL
+4993 ITIK
-5005 DSVIDKLNSIKPS
+5005 DRIDILENELKELENLKKDILIGTP
-5018 EAPMVV
+5018 EVLIAINLP
-5024 FSFADREDSKSIFEK
+5024 K
-5039 ITKEGENYRL
+5039 ITPD
-5049 MSNRYN
+5049 SA
-5055 VLINNEFEILS
+5055 
-5066 TTNKETGKTF
+5066 TKETGGKIGVNKDINPNLI
-5076 TYSKDK
+5076 SKD
-5082 IGESTVEILSDLL
+5082 GVSVERAAEDINNDYPDMDIQTIRNYIIDILQTGVVNFVNSYTNQNRIDSIKNEIAEL
-5095 KPIFVQKKSND
+5095 KRNKSGQLNL
-5106 TNEFDDGSGFDNTEC
+5106 FDDFDADTPFSNSKEC
-5121 LK
+5121 KKPNK

>member
-1 MAAPSVIENDKGT
+1 MSAPKIIDNIDGKPVQVSPDYSKLFDIPGIDKYIDPGVSRTTSLPENK
-14 PTYISPTAKDNFQ
+14 
-27 LPSTVKRIPVNIG
+27 
-40 TSIEPSMP
+40 
-48 LSSEYLEGYAFN
+48 EYLQGYAVQ
-60 RLGLDPKTP
+60 RLSPQGVDIAK
-69 EQYQYQAQSVGDAF
+69 YQYQAQSSWDAF
-83 KNGLMQ
+83 KNGLTQ

-126 GSYIDELAE
+126 GGYIDELAE

-146 EEVELANPKFWAS
+146 EQVELGNPKFWAS

-204 MLKNRETYKGV
+204 MLKNKETYKGV

-334 GIQKEASKT
+334 GIQKEASKS

-380 EGLSYAQRKLFKQDA
+380 EGLSYAQRKLFKKDA

-530 TLLEEMESGNTNLM
+530 TLLEEMESGNTNLI

-607 ANIANNKLEEYNNPD
+607 ANIANNKLEEYSNPD

-630 DKIIDNYENLVDY
+630 DKIIENYENLVDY

-654 DYLDKLSTEG
+654 EYLDKLSNEG

-679 IQDALASKE
+679 IQNALASKE

-718 YSSVVSTPINAE
+718 YNSVVSTPINAE

-757 LVLSKDKNGIKI
+757 LVLSKDKKGVKI
-769 LRNNKFE
+769 LRNNKVE
-776 TVSEDSLNNTTRLG
+776 TVSEDSLNNTTMLG

-811 VADGSVKTNFNNL
+811 VDDGSVKSTFNNL

-897 ENGLYTFK
+897 EDGLYTFK
-905 FIKNGNEVDRVFRY
+905 FIKNGKDVVDRVFRY

-926 KQIKTNGTLIDD
+926 KQIKTNGTLSDD
-938 PNYKRINDRENYIQY
+938 PNYKRINDRENYISY

-959 DKSERDFKNISLI
+959 DKSERDFKNINLI

-987 NISIESALKLLPKF
+987 NISIESALELLPKF

-1046 LLERGRLTAE
+1046 LLERGRLNAK
-1056 GLELLEKFNS
+1056 LLEELESFTP

-1129 NEDNELIKLSIG
+1129 NEDNELIRLSIG

-1156 SVVVMDETGTTETD
+1156 SVVVMNKTGTTETD
-1170 VSLLSIFTYDNTKM
+1170 VSLLSIFTYDDTKM

-1208 LKNKYETLN
+1208 LKNKYEVLN

-1233 LANVIKTG
+1233 LANIIKTG

-1259 LNEQYRLLT
+1259 LNEQLNLLT

-1292 DFTGDTT
+1292 DFTGDT
-1299 QNNTANIKQFN
+1299 
-1310 IAKEGGLKRIKNS
+1310 
-1323 TDPQIIFSE
+1323 
-1332 INRLQEALKNTIGSK
+1332 
-1347 LTSEEQTFIDE
+1347 
-1358 KLKELKDKGY
+1358 
-1368 TFKTKKGEVLREG
+1368 
-1381 ENVRVSDNQTL
+1381 
-1392 LKPNNVTELEKI
+1392 
-1404 LIEKELNRKKS
+1404 
-1415 LKKELI
+1415 
-1421 KNGYSEEE
+1421 
-1429 AIIEAGLSSE
+1429 
-1439 NNIDIVS
+1439 
-1446 QDIEVAV
+1446 
-1453 IKNGVQEKSG
+1453 
-1463 KVLVRFISIKD
+1463 
-1474 AELAILKQSKSQLKN
+1474 KSQLKN

-1504 TTIAKELEDVI
+1504 TTIAKELDDVI
-1515 DTDDLMLDVMYEL
+1515 DTDDLMLDVMFEL
-1528 HPEFVKGEDDTVQEF
+1528 HPLF
-1543 ILKYVRNYG
+1543 IKKENESTQDFIFRYVIEYKN
-1552 GKEEIDK
+1552 KDEIDK

-1567 LLTEGKTVLTGTR
+1567 LLTEGKTILTGTR
-1580 AFLPKVNFSF
+1580 AFLSKVNFSF

-1604 LDSFKAEEAI
+1604 LDSFKADEEI
-1614 NLAVKINDLR
+1614 NLAEKINDLR
-1624 TELLDTTTK
+1624 TELLDKTTK

-1661 AGFNVLIGKQEVPAN
+1661 AGFNVLIGKQEVLAN

-1696 KILNRYNEIDIDNY
+1696 KILNRYNEIDIDAY

-1732 TMDLFFK
+1732 TMDLFFN
-1739 GNKEDDI
+1739 GNKEDDV
-1746 VTDVENIKSSLRDIG
+1746 VTDVENIKNSLRDIG
-1761 VYFYDDILNANT
+1761 VYFYDDILNANP
-1773 DTVDTAVKEILA
+1773 DTVDTTVKEILA
-1785 SNQAVIKVLNT
+1785 TNQAVIKVLNT
-1796 GNPELID
+1796 ENPELID

-1813 PKTLLDFTLDKNSID
+1813 PKTLLDFTLDKNSIG

-1836 VKQVNDFTTLLKD
+1836 VKQVNDFTTSLKD

-1854 VVNYND
+1854 VDNYND
-1860 LVGNLF
+1860 LVGKLF
-1866 TITRS
+1866 TTTPF
-1871 TEIGESFSNLIV
+1871 TEIRESFSNLIV

-1904 VEIPGDN
+1904 VEVPGDN
-1911 SDNIIEEEDTYMQSD
+1911 GDNIIEEEDTYMQSD

-1947 ISEEAENWLKLFNQY
+1947 VSEEAENWLKLFNQY

-1992 NTVIGFININGE
+1992 NTVIGFINIHGE

-2017 KQKKIIY
+2017 KQKKIRY

-2051 LTSEKDFVVNDI
+2051 VTSEKDFVVNDI

-2074 IDNLRTHPKFSD
+2074 IGNLITHPKFSD

-2163 TDDKF
+2163 TDNEF
-2168 IDNNFFHFSD
+2168 INNNFFHFSD
-2178 IKNKVKELKDKDNY
+2178 IKDEVKKLKDSNNY
-2192 QEKMLK
+2192 QEAMLD

-2204 NSLKNVVTPNKGLW
+2204 NSLKNVVTPNRGLW

-2254 RRTKGI
+2254 RRTRGI
-2260 IDKRSRAKGLV
+2260 SDKRSRAKGLV

-2337 GAFINQTERERLLNH
+2337 GAFINQTERERLLGH
-2352 VKNYYKSRVD
+2352 IKNYYKSRLD

-2394 GNKSLLDWIKDIPSA
+2394 GNKSLVDWIKDIPSA

-2437 ISTGK
+2437 ISTGT

-2478 AAQKNVYDLAKPETI
+2478 AAQKNVYDLARPETI

-2527 QLSEDKGGFIM
+2527 QLSKDEGGFIM

-2557 DVENIDNVLTIT
+2557 DIENIDNVLTIT

-2609 DSDENELQQAIEDED
+2609 DSDENGLQQAIEDED

-2681 AANKFLLAFGNTDD
+2681 ASNKFLLAFGNTDD

-2760 ITPTVDNI
+2760 ITPTVDDV

-2776 LDDIKYKVKNKL
+2776 LDDIKYKVRNKL

-2794 KEKFADKRSN
+2794 KEKFAEQRSN

-2823 LNSAELFEDLSNT
+2823 LNAAELFEDLSNT

-2945 IKDRLH
+2945 ILDRLYN
-2951 TDLPLM
+2951 DLPLM
-2957 KLQSN
+2957 KLKSN

-3054 SLNQNNFYNFSTIDL
+3054 SLNQNNFYNFSTIDP
-3069 KFFPTEITNFNN
+3069 KFFPTEITNFDN
-3081 YDISN
+3081 YNISN

-3119 IITNTTLI
+3119 IITNTTLT

-3136 QIIEKAYNNAKTLY
+3136 QITEKAYNNAKTLY
-3150 INHILNHIQLTY
+3150 TNHILNHIQLTY

-3325 NYFKNGRNYLVPFQ
+3325 NYLKNGRNYLVPFQ

-3386 NGKVE
+3386 NGKVT

-3504 KRGENRFKKS
+3504 KRGEKRFRKS

-3551 SGDTYDKLITRVPIS
+3551 SGDTYDELITRIPIS

-3640 VDEVSGLIPEER
+3640 IDEGSGLIPEER

-3727 GKEYTGLTREQYAK
+3727 GKEYIGLTREQYAK

-3747 NTFEF
+3747 NSFEF

-3823 YKEFKEE
+3823 YEEFKEE

-3884 VENKTIIETPVE
+3884 VENKTIYEEPVK
-3896 VVVKDKEGDIKQDIT
+3896 VVVKDKEGDLFYPIT
-3911 YNKKNLSKNPTSL
+3911 YNKTNLSPNPTSL

-3970 YGFPRRIIEKLLAI
+3970 YGFPRRMIEKLLAI
-3984 NNIPDVMTDVKVP
+3984 NNIPDVMNDVKVP

-4052 TGDSGLQ
+4052 IGDSGLQ

-4118 PIKFGAILKKYKI
+4118 PIKFGAILKKYNI

-4147 TRNEYEAFMSPQQIT
+4147 TRNEYEAFMSPQQVT

-4184 QESFPDNLFLKQL
+4184 QESFPDNLLLKQL

-4225 ENLLNSDEI
+4225 ENLLNSDEV

-4246 SIKVSDF
+4246 NIKVSDF

-4285 HRGYVETVDIKMKEY
+4285 HRGYVENVDKKMKEY

-4320 NILRVEDID
+4320 NIEDVGTLPLDLSQMVNNLVE
-4329 LNLNP
+4329 
-4334 WINILKL
+4334 

-4346 YQSIDSNKKSF
+4346 YQPIDNGKSSF
-4357 DNTELPY
+4357 
-4364 NNLFLNYK
+4364 NNIFLFNNK
-4372 SFIEFDTNEYPEMI
+4372 SFIKLENKIFENKTP
-4386 DGDLIYK
+4386 DLIYRV
-4393 AGDEYIVKVHEKDGI
+4393 GDETIVKVFEKNNE
-4408 ASYIIADTNKPDN
+4408 SFFIIANINNPDN
-4421 IDFKT
+4421 IDYIT

-4431 DKLIP
+4431 EGVTKL
-4436 IHYPNETKSKQNKL
+4436 HYPNETRSKQNKL

-4474 KATKEVVEK
+4474 KVAKEVVEK
-4483 GTDTPELTTVLNK
+4483 GTDTPELTT
-4496 EVLSITNISEGKSEI
+4496 ITNIEVISISN
-4511 IKLLSDISKTTASSI
+4511 LLNNTTGSMIGAVLLLYKISKNTGSSI
-4526 EDVINGNFKYDNKLL
+4526 EDIINGNTAYDNKLL
-4541 ENYTNV
+4541 DNFTNV

-4552 NNKITITERNYLEQE
+4552 TNEITIIERNYLEQE
-4567 EQTLSDVIPML
+4567 DQQTLSDVIPML
-4578 KEVLNDYNKNKQVEA
+4578 KEVLNDYNKNKQVEVETPIQQSESA
-4593 ALPKQT
+4593 IDFQVETSGNT
-4599 IQPGLDLYKNALTV
+4599 IGEMYRNRTIKNASADATIAIAINFETPGEKLTKSSVVNQGKKYILIDAKILEVTENRVNKIVEMLNSVNAKTLNIAGNGIYTMKDLYNQEQLDEFTYQLIKAINESPNLKN
-4613 KEQKEFYEFGKS
+4613 
-4625 VLEQHGYNP
+4625 
-4634 FPQYVMASA
+4634 
-4643 GQMEWSPELVVG
+4643 
-4655 KDGEAYNRKN
+4655 
-4665 DYNTK
+4665 K
-4670 IVSYKKKITGNDG
+4670 IVSIRSGGQTGFDEAGAKAGIKLGIPTTILAPKGWAFRNIDSKDISNEKMFKERFNVNQQLESQTKITIKDRIDILENE
-4683 TQPRFTYHYYLSNLD
+4683 LKELENLKKD
-4698 GSKITPIPSNIISM
+4698 ILISTPEVLIATNLPKITP
-4712 LEKITG
+4712 
-4718 QDISDYDT
+4718 
-4726 VLINL
+4726 
-4731 YPIGRTLG
+4731 
-4739 WHTDVTED
+4739 
-4747 YRNLDRDIIS
+4747 
-4757 VSIGANADFTFSNTP
+4757 
-4772 NNFISGDPTSKYPA
+4772 
-4786 NKVMLNSGDV
+4786 
-4796 ITFGNE
+4796 
-4802 SRLITHTVTNVS
+4802 
-4814 GNTNLGSIDLSNSN
+4814 
-4828 VNEYFKGGL
+4828 
-4837 TLNNWRMNFTFRVAD
+4837 
-4852 NSNNKGKRFIQ
+4852 
-4863 QVEVEPSTQ
+4863 
-4872 QSEVITPQVNQ
+4872 
-4883 DKIVTYT
+4883 
-4890 PVGKTQQTYTIRGS
+4890 
-4904 QIFNKDGIEVFKED
+4904 D
-4918 SRDRNKIFAN
+4918 SA
-4928 LAIQEKRAVIITWKD
+4928 T
-4943 NKYVVNNNNKI
+4943 
-4954 ISVKTGDMMKWGPEN
+4954 
-4969 GDYKGV
+4969 
-4975 IAEANKLFKSQQ
+4975 
-4987 PETQTK
+4987 
-4993 IETFNQQIYPSL
+4993 
-5005 DSVIDKLNSIKPS
+5005 
-5018 EAPMVV
+5018 
-5024 FSFADREDSKSIFEK
+5024 
-5039 ITKEGENYRL
+5039 
-5049 MSNRYN
+5049 
-5055 VLINNEFEILS
+5055 
-5066 TTNKETGKTF
+5066 KETGGKIGVNKDINPNLI
-5076 TYSKDK
+5076 SKDGVSVERAAEDINNDYPDMDIQTIRNYIIDILQTGVVNFVNSYTNQNK
-5082 IGESTVEILSDLL
+5082 IDSIKNEITEL
-5095 KPIFVQKKSND
+5095 KRNKSGQLNL
-5106 TNEFDDGSGFDNTEC
+5106 FDDFDSGTPFPDSKEC
-5121 LK
+5121 KKPNK

>member
-126 GSYIDELAE
+126 GGYIDELAE

-334 GIQKEASKT
+334 GIQKEASKS

-380 EGLSYAQRKLFKQDA
+380 EGLSYAQRKLFKKDA

-444 DSFLEAAKLDTD
+444 DSFLEAARFDTD
-456 SFTPEDIDNLTKLKD
+456 SFTPEDIDNLVNLKD

-568 MQADSTTFDPVKLN
+568 MQEDSNFDPVKLN

-693 LIAKVKDTDL
+693 LLAKVKDTDL

-748 EDKTSKKKI
+748 EDKNSKKKI
-757 LVLSKDKNGIKI
+757 LVLSKDKKGVKI
-769 LRNNKFE
+769 LRNNKVE
-776 TVSEDSLNNTTRLG
+776 TVSEDSLNNTTMLG

-804 TKTSLIN
+804 TPKSLIN
-811 VADGSVKTNFNNL
+811 VDDGSVKSTFNNL

-897 ENGLYTFK
+897 EDGLYTFK
-905 FIKNGNEVDRVFRY
+905 FINNGKIIDRVFRY

-938 PNYKRINDRENYIQY
+938 PNYNRINDRENYISY

-1046 LLERGRLTAE
+1046 LLERGRLNA
-1056 GLELLEKFNS
+1056 ELLEELENFTP
-1066 EELEKEFKDIISDDY
+1066 EELEKEFKAIISDDY
-1081 EPILI
+1081 EPIVI

-1129 NEDNELIKLSIG
+1129 NEDNELIRLSIG

-1156 SVVVMDETGTTETD
+1156 SVVVMNETGTTETD
-1170 VSLLSIFTYDNTKM
+1170 VSLLSIFTYDDTKM

-1208 LKNKYETLN
+1208 LKNKYEVLN

-1233 LANVIKTG
+1233 LANIIKTG

-1259 LNEQYRLLT
+1259 LNEQLNLLT

-1292 DFTGDTT
+1292 DFTGDT
-1299 QNNTANIKQFN
+1299 
-1310 IAKEGGLKRIKNS
+1310 
-1323 TDPQIIFSE
+1323 
-1332 INRLQEALKNTIGSK
+1332 
-1347 LTSEEQTFIDE
+1347 
-1358 KLKELKDKGY
+1358 
-1368 TFKTKKGEVLREG
+1368 
-1381 ENVRVSDNQTL
+1381 
-1392 LKPNNVTELEKI
+1392 
-1404 LIEKELNRKKS
+1404 
-1415 LKKELI
+1415 
-1421 KNGYSEEE
+1421 
-1429 AIIEAGLSSE
+1429 
-1439 NNIDIVS
+1439 
-1446 QDIEVAV
+1446 
-1453 IKNGVQEKSG
+1453 
-1463 KVLVRFISIKD
+1463 
-1474 AELAILKQSKSQLKN
+1474 KSQLKN

-1504 TTIAKELEDVI
+1504 TTIAKELDDVI
-1515 DTDDLMLDVMYEL
+1515 DTDDLMLDVMFEL
-1528 HPEFVKGEDDTVQEF
+1528 HPLFIKKENESTQDF
-1543 ILKYVRNYG
+1543 ILRYVIEYKN
-1552 GKEEIDK
+1552 KDEIDK

-1580 AFLPKVNFSF
+1580 TFLPKVNFSF

-1604 LDSFKAEEAI
+1604 LDSFKADEAI
-1614 NLAVKINDLR
+1614 NLAEKINDLR
-1624 TELLDTTTK
+1624 TELLDKTAK

-1661 AGFNVLIGKQEVPAN
+1661 AGFNVLIGNQEVPAN

-1683 TVDGKLPKQNNIV
+1683 TVDGKLPRQNNIV
-1696 KILNRYNEIDIDNY
+1696 KILNRYNEIDIDAY

-1739 GNKEDDI
+1739 GNKEDDV

-1761 VYFYDDILNANT
+1761 VYFYDDILNANP

-1785 SNQAVIKVLNT
+1785 NNQAVIKVLNT
-1796 GNPELID
+1796 ENPELIN
-1803 GVKYKMFRVN
+1803 GVKSKMFRVN

-1836 VKQVNDFTTLLKD
+1836 VKQVNDFTTSLKETS
-1849 APSSE
+1849 SSE
-1854 VVNYND
+1854 VSNYND
-1860 LVGNLF
+1860 LVGKLF
-1866 TITRS
+1866 TTTPF
-1871 TEIGESFSNLIV
+1871 TEISNSFARLKV

-1890 NYVEKYKKFSLEPV
+1890 NYVKKYEKYSLEPV
-1904 VEIPGDN
+1904 VEVPGDN
-1911 SDNIIEEEDTYMQSD
+1911 GDNIIEEEDTYMQSD

-1947 ISEEAENWLKLFNQY
+1947 VSEEAENWLKLFNQY

-1992 NTVIGFININGE
+1992 NTVIGYININDE

-2017 KQKKIIY
+2017 KQKKIRY
-2024 GTKDI
+2024 GTTDI

-2051 LTSEKDFVVNDI
+2051 VRSEKDFVVNDI

-2163 TDDKF
+2163 TDNKF
-2168 IDNNFFHFSD
+2168 IDNNFFHFTA
-2178 IKNKVKELKDKDNY
+2178 IKDEVKKLKDKDNY
-2192 QEKMLK
+2192 QEEMLK

-2204 NSLKNVVTPNKGLW
+2204 NSLKNVVTPNQGLW

-2394 GNKSLLDWIKDIPSA
+2394 GNKSLVDWIKDIPSA

-2437 ISTGK
+2437 ISTGT

-2478 AAQKNVYDLAKPETI
+2478 AAQKNVYDLARPETI

-2527 QLSEDKGGFIM
+2527 QLSEDEGGFIM

-2695 PIQLKTKIYNRYK
+2695 PIQLKNKIYNRYK
-2708 TEESKPEEFRDNFYM
+2708 TEENKPEEFRDNFYM

-2760 ITPTVDNI
+2760 ITPTVDDV

-2776 LDDIKYKVKNKL
+2776 LDDIKYKVRNKL

-2794 KEKFADKRSN
+2794 KEKFADQRSN

-2823 LNSAELFEDLSNT
+2823 LNSAELFEDLSNI

-2854 ETENYTSIYS
+2854 ESENYTSIYS

-2945 IKDRLH
+2945 ILDRLYN
-2951 TDLPLM
+2951 DLPLM
-2957 KLQSN
+2957 KLKSN

-2986 ARDLLIEIIMAAQ
+2986 AKDLLIEIIMAAQ

-3054 SLNQNNFYNFSTIDL
+3054 NLNQNNFYNFSTIDP
-3069 KFFPTEITNFNN
+3069 KFFPTEITNFDN

-3106 KTLNKESIYLDKS
+3106 KTLNKEFISLSNDNV
-3119 IITNTTLI
+3119 ITNSI
-3127 LPKEGETQQ
+3127 LKSLSTFE
-3136 QIIEKAYNNAKTLY
+3136 EKAKTLY
-3150 INHILNHIQLTY
+3150 TNHILNHIQLTY

-3242 EKEYEHNNLTDGF
+3242 GKEYEHNNLTDGF

-3386 NGKVE
+3386 NGKVT

-3420 EHIQKVDQPFD
+3420 EHIQKIDQPFD
-3431 ETKVI
+3431 KTKVI

-3504 KRGENRFKKS
+3504 KRGEKRFRKS

-3551 SGDTYDKLITRVPIS
+3551 SGDTYDELITRIPIS

-3640 VDEVSGLIPEER
+3640 VDERSGLIPEER

-3747 NTFEF
+3747 NSFEF

-3823 YKEFKEE
+3823 YEEFKEE

-3896 VVVKDKEGDIKQDIT
+3896 VVVKDKEGDIKQNIT
-3911 YNKKNLSKNPTSL
+3911 YNKKNLSPNPTSL

-3997 KVLDTDITEDK
+3997 IVLDTDITEDK

-4091 KDEESFSHEST
+4091 GDVESFSYEST

-4118 PIKFGAILKKYKI
+4118 PIEFGAILRKYNI

-4147 TRNEYEAFMSPQQIT
+4147 TRNEYEAFMSPQQVT

-4172 SILNTVNHLKDF
+4172 SILNSVNHLKDF

-4285 HRGYVETVDIKMKEY
+4285 HRGYVENVDKKMKEY

-4320 NILRVEDID
+4320 NIEDVGTLPLDLSQMVNNLVE
-4329 LNLNP
+4329 
-4334 WINILKL
+4334 

-4346 YQSIDSNKKSF
+4346 YQPIDNGKSSF
-4357 DNTELPY
+4357 
-4364 NNLFLNYK
+4364 NNIFLFNNE
-4372 SFIEFDTNEYPEMI
+4372 SFIKLKNEIFENKTP
-4386 DGDLIYK
+4386 DLIYRV
-4393 AGDEYIVKVHEKDGI
+4393 GDETIVKVFEKNNE
-4408 ASYIIADTNKPDN
+4408 SFFIIANINNPDN
-4421 IDFKT
+4421 IDYIT

-4431 DKLIP
+4431 EGKIKL
-4436 IHYPNETKSKQNKL
+4436 HYPNETKSKQNKL

-4474 KATKEVVEK
+4474 KAAKEVVEK
-4483 GTDTPELTTVLNK
+4483 GTDTPELTTVLNT
-4496 EVLSITNISEGKSEI
+4496 EVLSITNMSEGKSEI
-4511 IKLLSDISKTTASSI
+4511 IRLLSDISNTTGSSI
-4526 EDVINGNFKYDNKLL
+4526 EDVINGNTAYDNKLL
-4541 ENYTNV
+4541 DNFTNV

-4567 EQTLSDVIPML
+4567 DQQTLSDVIPML
-4578 KEVLNDYNKNKQVEA
+4578 KEVLNDYNKNKQVE
-4593 ALPKQT
+4593 
-4599 IQPGLDLYKNALTV
+4599 V
-4613 KEQKEFYEFGKS
+4613 E
-4625 VLEQHGYNP
+4625 
-4634 FPQYVMASA
+4634 
-4643 GQMEWSPELVVG
+4643 
-4655 KDGEAYNRKN
+4655 
-4665 DYNTK
+4665 
-4670 IVSYKKKITGNDG
+4670 
-4683 TQPRFTYHYYLSNLD
+4683 
-4698 GSKITPIPSNIISM
+4698 TPI
-4712 LEKITG
+4712 
-4718 QDISDYDT
+4718 
-4726 VLINL
+4726 
-4731 YPIGRTLG
+4731 
-4739 WHTDVTED
+4739 
-4747 YRNLDRDIIS
+4747 
-4757 VSIGANADFTFSNTP
+4757 
-4772 NNFISGDPTSKYPA
+4772 
-4786 NKVMLNSGDV
+4786 
-4796 ITFGNE
+4796 
-4802 SRLITHTVTNVS
+4802 
-4814 GNTNLGSIDLSNSN
+4814 
-4828 VNEYFKGGL
+4828 
-4837 TLNNWRMNFTFRVAD
+4837 
-4852 NSNNKGKRFIQ
+4852 
-4863 QVEVEPSTQ
+4863 Q
-4872 QSEVITPQVNQ
+4872 QSEVNQNITYTKLLDRNIKLGISEKTNNSGGAKGSDAYWNYESTIIGSSNMNWHNQ
-4883 DKIVTYT
+4883 DMIDRAKQGLEKDLVLNLLENNKQALIQDESEYVN
-4890 PVGKTQQTYTIRGS
+4890 VVAIGGRRLGKTAKNPSTI
-4904 QIFNKDGIEVFKED
+4904 NKLGRNWYQVKNSDGIYAIVEDFYKRPDTGQLDMSNVSGGTGWAIAYAAEKIDGIERLIYVYNQKDSKWYKYNYNTNVFELYND
-4918 SRDRNKIFAN
+4918 TPV
-4928 LAIQEKRAVIITWKD
+4928 LT
-4943 NKYVVNNNNKI
+4943 NKYAGIGTRKI
-4954 ISVKTGDMMKWGPEN
+4954 
-4969 GDYKGV
+4969 
-4975 IAEANKLFKSQQ
+4975 EANGKQAIKDVYEKTFKSQQ
-4987 PETQTK
+4987 PESQTK
-4993 IETFNQQIYPSL
+4993 ITIK
-5005 DSVIDKLNSIKPS
+5005 DRIDILENELKELENLKKDILIGTP
-5018 EAPMVV
+5018 EVLIAINLP
-5024 FSFADREDSKSIFEK
+5024 K
-5039 ITKEGENYRL
+5039 ITPD
-5049 MSNRYN
+5049 SA
-5055 VLINNEFEILS
+5055 
-5066 TTNKETGKTF
+5066 TKETGGKIGVNKDINPNLI
-5076 TYSKDK
+5076 SKD
-5082 IGESTVEILSDLL
+5082 GVSVERAAEDINNDYPDMDIQTIRNYIIDILQTGVVNFVNSYTNQNRIDSIKNEIAEL
-5095 KPIFVQKKSND
+5095 KRNKSGQLNLFD
-5106 TNEFDDGSGFDNTEC
+5106 DFDDGTPFPDSKEC
-5121 LK
+5121 KKPNK

>member
-1 MAAPSVIENDKGT
+1 MAAPSIIENDKGT
-14 PTYISPTAKDNFQ
+14 PTYISPTARQNLAARVGNK
-27 LPSTVKRIPVNIG
+27 PIPVNIG
-40 TSIEPSMP
+40 TTTTGNLPMNQ
-48 LSSEYLEGYAFN
+48 EYLQGYAYN
-60 RLGLDPKTP
+60 RLELDARTP
-69 EQYQYQAQSVGDAF
+69 EQYQYQAQSSWDAF
-83 KNGLMQ
+83 KNGLTQ
-89 FGSEAILGTLKSA
+89 LGAEAILGTVKSA

-126 GSYIDELAE
+126 GSYIDELSE
-135 GVRERNPVFGT
+135 GVRENNPVFGT

-172 PTAGAVKGLSL
+172 PTGAAVKGLSL

-237 YQKYLSEGYGDE
+237 YEKYLSEGYGDE

-343 DSAASTLLDAISNLP
+343 DSSVNTLLDAISNLP
-358 NYVSDPEA
+358 NYISDPEA

-456 SFTPEDIDNLTKLKD
+456 SFTPEDIDNLVKLKD
-471 NYYTKLKDYTNKG
+471 DYYTKLKNYTNKG

-508 KLKGTKPNSPQ
+508 KLKATKPSSPQ

-530 TLLEEMESGNTNLM
+530 NLLEEMESGNTNLM

-654 DYLDKLSTEG
+654 DYLDKLSNEG

-679 IQDALASKE
+679 IQDALANKE
-688 EINPK
+688 KINDK
-693 LIAKVKDTDL
+693 LLAKVKDTDL

-748 EDKTSKKKI
+748 EDKNSKKKI
-757 LVLSKDKNGIKI
+757 LVLSKDKKGVKI
-769 LRNNKFE
+769 LRNNKVE

-804 TKTSLIN
+804 TPKSLIN
-811 VADGSVKTNFNNL
+811 VVDGSVKTNFNNL
-824 IDAIEFRRATLG
+824 IDALEFRRATLG

-866 LYPTGDLVI
+866 LYPTGDPVV

-897 ENGLYTFK
+897 EDGLYTFK
-905 FIKNGNEVDRVFRY
+905 FIKNGKDIIDRVFRY

-938 PNYKRINDRENYIQY
+938 PNYKRINDRENYISY

-987 NISIESALKLLPKF
+987 NISIESALELLPKF

-1033 KDVDNNSKTVNTL
+1033 KDVDNNSKTVNEL
-1046 LLERGRLTAE
+1046 LLERGRLNA
-1056 GLELLEKFNS
+1056 ELLEELENFTP
-1066 EELEKEFKDIISDDY
+1066 EELEKEFKAIISDDY
-1081 EPILI
+1081 EPIVI

-1129 NEDNELIKLSIG
+1129 NTDNELIRLSIG

-1156 SVVVMDETGTTETD
+1156 SVVVMDDSDTTETD
-1170 VSLLSIFTYDNTKM
+1170 VSLLSIFTYDDTKM

-1201 KDSKIED
+1201 KDSNIED

-1233 LANVIKTG
+1233 LANVIKIG
-1241 LSAID
+1241 LEDIG

-1259 LNEQYRLLT
+1259 LNEQLNLLT

-1284 TKARQVSL
+1284 TKARQISL

-1299 QNNTANIKQFN
+1299 SINIQNEIDAIERNRQEELDTNKMLSELKKIVPETFFENI
-1310 IAKEGGLKRIKNS
+1310 E
-1323 TDPQIIFSE
+1323 TDGQLE
-1332 INRLQEALKNTIGSK
+1332 NRLI
-1347 LTSEEQTFIDE
+1347 
-1358 KLKELKDKGY
+1358 
-1368 TFKTKKGEVLREG
+1368 
-1381 ENVRVSDNQTL
+1381 
-1392 LKPNNVTELEKI
+1392 
-1404 LIEKELNRKKS
+1404 
-1415 LKKELI
+1415 
-1421 KNGYSEEE
+1421 
-1429 AIIEAGLSSE
+1429 
-1439 NNIDIVS
+1439 
-1446 QDIEVAV
+1446 V
-1453 IKNGVQEKSG
+1453 IKEQLGEQNPKA
-1463 KVLVRFISIKD
+1463 
-1474 AELAILKQSKSQLKN
+1474 AELANKLLIAKKYPNQIIAKYNAQINALKQSKSQLKN

-1515 DTDDLMLDVMYEL
+1515 DTDDLMLDVMSEL
-1528 HPEFVKGEDDTVQEF
+1528 HPEFVKGENDTVQEF
-1543 ILKYVRNYG
+1543 ILDYVERYKNKDEVNELVYI
-1552 GKEEIDK
+1552 KVKD
-1559 IVLGRVEQ
+1559 
-1567 LLTEGKTVLTGTR
+1567 LLSQGKTVLTGTI
-1580 AFLPKVNFSF
+1580 AFLNRIDTAFSV
-1590 SIDNENVRDRLKDK
+1590 DNKFVKDRLKDS
-1604 LDSFKAEEAI
+1604 LPYFKQKEAESKVVEI
-1614 NLAVKINDLR
+1614 TDLR

-1661 AGFNVLIGKQEVPAN
+1661 AGFNVLIGQAEVPAN

-1683 TVDGKLPKQNNIV
+1683 TVDGKLPKQNNKV
-1696 KILNRYNEIDIDNY
+1696 KILNRYNEIDIDAYN
-1710 DSKPPLVLNN
+1710 SKSPLVLNN

-1739 GNKEDDI
+1739 GNKEDDV
-1746 VTDVENIKSSLRDIG
+1746 VTDVENIKNSLRDIG
-1761 VYFYDDILNANT
+1761 VYFYDDILNANP

-1785 SNQAVIKVLNT
+1785 NNQAVIKVLNT
-1796 GNPELID
+1796 ENPELIN
-1803 GVKYKMFRVN
+1803 GVKSKMFRVN

-1836 VKQVNDFTTLLKD
+1836 VKQVNDFTTSLKETS
-1849 APSSE
+1849 SSE
-1854 VVNYND
+1854 VSNYND
-1860 LVGNLF
+1860 LVGKLF
-1866 TITRS
+1866 TTTPF
-1871 TEIGESFSNLIV
+1871 TEISDSFARLKV

-1890 NYVEKYKKFSLEPV
+1890 RYINTYKDYTLEPV
-1904 VEIPGDN
+1904 LE
-1911 SDNIIEEEDTYMQSD
+1911 NIGVDIDTNVIEEDDTYMQSD
-1926 LYKTESRD
+1926 LYETQPEKPDR
-1934 PNKAYSTFATELK
+1934 AYPTYATEAK
-1947 ISEEAENWLKLFNQY
+1947 ASEQAENWLKLFNQY
-1962 KDTSYTIEDLS
+1962 KDTNYTIEDLS
-1973 KKYLS
+1973 KKYLKATVNS
-1978 AKVKSIVKYLYVNA
+1978 VVEYLYIDA
-1992 NTVIGFININGE
+1992 NTVIGYIKIEGE
-2004 DVPIGLLDTIERV
+2004 NVPIGLLDTLERV
-2017 KQKKIIY
+2017 KEKKIRY
-2024 GTKDI
+2024 GTTDI
-2029 VPTYLENLWNDIN
+2029 APAYLEKLWNLIR
-2042 EQNLIPGDI
+2042 EQNLTIGGIVQTD
-2051 LTSEKDFVVNDI
+2051 TTNFVVNNI
-2063 HYNGLH
+2063 NYNGLH
-2069 LQRTN
+2069 RSRTT
-2074 IDNLRTHPKFSD
+2074 IGVLRNHAKFSTL
-2086 FAIVKL
+2086 AVVKL
-2092 RSNNFDVVYGNK
+2092 RADNFEVVYGN
-2104 EIKSNDITNYNAIVS
+2104 EAISSTDVLNYEAVKSKIGNNA
-2119 GNDGKSH
+2119 SH
-2126 WYITVKVAEN
+2126 YYITVKVSTD
-2136 KYRLYEIRIDDLSH
+2136 KYKLFPIRIDDLSYDENDIRANINTIKNNSEYVKANFFYFEKIN
-2150 NEKFIKDNLERFK
+2150 NEVKRLKDIKAKDESIDIDNELLNFIKK
-2163 TDDKF
+2163 
-2168 IDNNFFHFSD
+2168 S
-2178 IKNKVKELKDKDNY
+2178 
-2192 QEKMLK
+2192 
-2198 FLLSDT
+2198 
-2204 NSLKNVVTPNKGLW
+2204 SLKNVVSKGKGFW
-2218 SNGENVNAIN
+2218 SNPSNVNSLS
-2228 VNIGTH
+2228 VNIGVN
-2234 GFLNTQFIVNSVQK
+2234 GYLNTNFIINSKEKVA
-2248 SDVKIK
+2248 IK
-2254 RRTKGI
+2254 PTVRRKPPPV
-2260 IDKRSRAKGLV
+2260 KRSRAKGLV
-2271 TRKLS
+2271 TTKLS

-2306 YLWGYVSKNI
+2306 YLWGYVSQNV

-2337 GAFINQTERERLLNH
+2337 NAFINQTERERLLNH
-2352 VKNYYKSRVD
+2352 IKYYYKSRVD

-2394 GNKSLLDWIKDIPSA
+2394 GNKSLLNWIKDIPSA

-2463 NGTEKQQIVNMLSGL
+2463 NGTEKQQIVNMLNSL
-2478 AAQKNVYDLAKPETI
+2478 SAQMNVYDLAKPETI
-2493 INDDFLKPEKSILTN
+2493 INEDFLKPEKSVLTN
-2508 LANPKSLINVFI
+2508 LNNKNSLLNVFI
-2520 NELNKKL
+2520 SELNKKL
-2527 QLSEDKGGFIM
+2527 QLSEDEGGFIM
-2538 NDEKLDVIK
+2538 NDEKLDVIR
-2547 RVVRGLRTDL
+2547 RVVRGLRFDL

-2569 KLEMTPKFG
+2569 KLEETPKFG

-2588 AEHGYMISDIDIENI
+2588 AEHGYMINDIDIENV

-2609 DSDENELQQAIEDED
+2609 NSDEKNLQDASEDD
-2624 LISEEEANQKEN
+2624 PAFDEEEPNQKEN

-2648 KVRGVAKSFLSLIQK
+2648 KIRGVAKSFLSLIRK

-2681 AANKFLLAFGNTDD
+2681 AANKFLLAFGNTDT
-2695 PIQLKTKIYNRYK
+2695 PIQLREKIAARNK
-2708 TEESKPEEFRDNFYM
+2708 TEKSKQEEFRDNFYI
-2723 DLYDLIEEQEIMPKE
+2723 DLYDLIEVHEVMPKE

-2750 LAKADFFNIV
+2750 LAKADFYNV
-2760 ITPTVDNI
+2760 VVSSVKGDV

-2776 LDDIKYKVKNKL
+2776 LDDLKYKIRNKL
-2788 YNIADI
+2788 FNLVDI
-2794 KEKFADKRSN
+2794 QEKFAEQRSN

-2810 LVIQFTN
+2810 LVIQFVN
-2817 TINVEE
+2817 TINIEE
-2823 LNSAELFEDLSNT
+2823 LNAASKFDDLSNT

-2845 NYLGYNDSF
+2845 NYIGYNDSF
-2854 ETENYTSIYS
+2854 ENENYSSIDS
-2864 LDFKG
+2864 LDYKG
-2869 DLVPFVK
+2869 DLVPF
-2876 LASSLNSIN
+2876 LALAKRLTPIN
-2885 RNAEITKYRP
+2885 KAVEIFKSRP
-2895 LTDRVGSKL
+2895 LTDKISSKL

-2909 STHKTI
+2909 STHKTV

-2920 YEWQVPNA
+2920 YEWQIPNA
-2928 VNRTVK
+2928 VNRTIK
-2934 ELNKPFDEREI
+2934 ELNKPADEREI
-2945 IKDRLH
+2945 IKDRLYA
-2951 TDLPLM
+2951 DLPLM
-2957 KLQSN
+2957 N
-2962 FKYEESNGTIDKLS
+2962 TNYTFKYEESNGTIDKFS
-2976 GENKEVGDYK
+2976 IIENKEVSNYT
-2986 ARDLLIEIIMAAQ
+2986 ARDLLTEIIISAQ
-2999 NGSFVTPVLSDSGR
+2999 DGSFVTPVLSDSGR

-3028 LNNLLKVALIENNR
+3028 LADLVKLALIENNR
-3042 RLTEGD
+3042 RLTKGD
-3048 ESFKNY
+3048 EFFKNY
-3054 SLNQNNFYNFSTIDL
+3054 NLNQKELYTFPTIDGKL
-3069 KFFPTEITNFNN
+3069 FPEEIVTFEDYTPKN
-3081 YDISN
+3081 YTQKYGD
-3086 YSELKNEIEKLIN
+3086 LKNEIEKVIS
-3099 QRTEEFV
+3099 QRAEEFNR
-3106 KTLNKESIYLDKS
+3106 TLAKEFIYLDDS
-3119 IITNTTLI
+3119 IVSNTTL
-3127 LPKEGETQQ
+3127 KNAE
-3136 QIIEKAYNNAKTLY
+3136 NRAKTLY
-3150 INHILNHIQLTY
+3150 ANHILNHTQLTY
-3162 ILIGD
+3162 ILLGD

-3174 ENIVKRAKQMISPSS
+3174 EDLVKRSKQMISPSS
-3189 ISNIYN
+3189 IANIYN

-3208 TDSRITVSQDM
+3208 TDSRITVSKDM
-3219 TVSIKADVI
+3219 RVSIKADVE
-3228 RKSLNDE
+3228 RESLNNE

-3242 EKEYEHNNLTDGF
+3242 EKEYKKNNLTDAQSY
-3255 TVIDDIAYR
+3255 IDDIAYR
-3264 NRLIAENTF
+3264 DRLIAEGTW

-3310 QSPVEVLKPFYFSMI
+3310 QSPVEVVKPFYFSMI
-3325 NYFKNGRNYLVPFQ
+3325 NYEKNGRDYLVPFQ

-3354 TINGIKNSMYNSYYY
+3354 TINGIENSMYNPYYY

-3380 EQEVIV
+3380 EQEVVV
-3386 NGKVE
+3386 NGEVK
-3391 KKHIIG
+3391 KKHIIR
-3397 FNRKNR
+3397 FDKDKR

-3410 ESAIKVFTDT
+3410 ESAIKVFTDKD
-3420 EHIQKVDQPFD
+3420 HIQKIDQPFD

-3436 TVPFKHWGRQVET
+3436 TVPFKYWGRQMET
-3449 PKGHFNKDN
+3449 PKGHFNKDVSL
-3458 TFGTQIRKLV
+3458 GTQIRKLIA
-3468 VSRIAGKDVTIKR
+3468 SRITGKDVKIKR
-3481 QDGTTN
+3481 QNGTQS
-3487 TPDELLKEYN
+3487 TPNELLKEYN
-3497 QLLIEDI
+3497 KLLVEDI
-3504 KRGENRFKKS
+3504 KRGEKRFRKS

-3551 SGDTYDKLITRVPIS
+3551 SGASYDKLITRIPIS
-3566 HPFHTLQI
+3566 HPFHSLQI

-3586 NKLKFKNGFKLVNA
+3586 SKLKFKNGFKLANA
-3600 SSVGFER
+3600 SSIGFKT
-3607 QPQIVFNNPANPK
+3607 QPQIVFNNPANPE

-3640 VDEVSGLIPEER
+3640 VDEVSGLIPKER
-3652 MSEIEAKY
+3652 MSEIETRY

-3675 KYSMYKIKIIG
+3675 KYSMYKTKIIG

-3695 FMPDVVTTR
+3695 FMPDVATTR

-3719 DSKVTTID
+3719 DGTETTID
-3727 GKEYTGLTREQYAK
+3727 GKKYIGLTREQYAK
-3741 RSKYDI
+3741 RSKYAID
-3747 NTFEF
+3747 TFEF

-3767 AKLDIMMDVLS
+3767 AKIDIMMDVLS
-3778 SEHTVISQ
+3778 SEHTVIPQ
-3786 MKPGS
+3786 MKPGG
-3791 FEAMEQ
+3791 FEAMEE

-3811 HTNNLGVKVPYE
+3811 YTNNLGVKE
-3823 YKEFKEE
+3823 SYKYKGFKEE

-3837 SKSVKSDKVKS
+3837 SKSVKRELVKS

-3854 IVNISNTINKMNL
+3854 IVNISNTINRMNL
-3867 GKKVLGLAAN
+3867 GKQVLGLAAN
-3877 YNAMSAI
+3877 YNAMSAV
-3884 VENKTIIETPVE
+3884 VESKTIIERPGRVIK
-3896 VVVKDKEGDIKQDIT
+3896 KDKEGDIKQDIT
-3911 YNKKNLSKNPTSL
+3911 YNGNSLLSNPTSL
-3924 FDLDNNL
+3924 FDVDGNL

-3941 GSADNGAT
+3941 ASADNGKT
-3949 PTLEPLGF
+3949 PTLEPLGY
-3957 DLKSFNLYMALTG
+3957 DLKSFNLYMTLTG

-3984 NNIPDVMTDVKVP
+3984 NNIPDIRDIMNDVGAPDK
-3997 KVLDTDITEDK
+3997 LDTDITEDK
-4008 LEFVL
+4008 LESVL
-4013 FNHKAPEVQPILYTL
+4013 FNHKAVEVETILYTL
-4028 NQLLKSKRTRTIGS
+4028 NHLLNSKRNKAVGK

-4047 LKHLK
+4047 LKNLK
-4052 TGDSGLQ
+4052 IGDSGLQ
-4059 SNTFENMMTSLD
+4059 SNTFDNMMTSLD
-4071 YNDYVKELEKKN
+4071 YQEYIKELENKTDYLN
-4083 RINYRSII
+4083 II
-4091 KDEESFSHEST
+4091 RDEESFSYEST

-4108 LDIVT
+4108 LDIIT

-4118 PIKFGAILKKYKI
+4118 PVEFGAILKKYKI

-4147 TRNEYEAFMSPQQIT
+4147 TRNEYEAFMSPQQVT
-4162 DPKLKDKKVQ
+4162 DPRLKDKKVQ

-4184 QESFPDNLFLKQL
+4184 KESFPDNLFLKQL

-4211 KKDDSLINTTINDF
+4211 KKDDSLINTTMNDF
-4225 ENLLNSDEI
+4225 ENLLNSDEV

-4253 ANDLAYYTIQAYGFS
+4253 ANDLAYYSIQAYGFG
-4268 YNYQSFSYVIP
+4268 YNYESFSYIIP

-4320 NILRVEDID
+4320 NILLVENID

-4393 AGDEYIVKVHEKDGI
+4393 AGDEYIVKVQEKDGI

-4426 LNNTL
+4426 LNTTL

-4436 IHYPNETKSKQNKL
+4436 IHYPNETRSKQNKL

-4469 IEFEP
+4469 IKFEP
-4474 KATKEVVEK
+4474 KSAKEVVEK
-4483 GTDTPELTTVLNK
+4483 GTDTPELTT
-4496 EVLSITNISEGKSEI
+4496 ITNIEVISISN
-4511 IKLLSDISKTTASSI
+4511 LLNNTTGSMIEAVLLLYKISKNTGSSI
-4526 EDVINGNFKYDNKLL
+4526 EDIINGNTAYDNKLL
-4541 ENYTNV
+4541 DNFTNI

-4552 NNKITITERNYLEQE
+4552 TNDITIIERNYLEQE
-4567 EQTLSDVIPML
+4567 EQQTLSDVIPML
-4578 KEVLNDYNKNKQVEA
+4578 KEVLNDYNKNKQVEVET
-4593 ALPKQT
+4593 PIQQT
-4599 IQPGLDLYKNALTV
+4599 ESNIDFQVETSGNTIGEMYRNRTIKNASADATIAIAINFETPGEKLTKSSVVNQGKKYIPIDAKILEVTENRVNKIVEILNSVNAKTLNIAGNGIYTMKDLYNQEQLDEFTYQLIKAINESPNLKN
-4613 KEQKEFYEFGKS
+4613 
-4625 VLEQHGYNP
+4625 
-4634 FPQYVMASA
+4634 
-4643 GQMEWSPELVVG
+4643 
-4655 KDGEAYNRKN
+4655 
-4665 DYNTK
+4665 K
-4670 IVSYKKKITGNDG
+4670 IVSIRSGGQTGFDEAGAKAGIKLGIPTTILAPKGWAFRNID
-4683 TQPRFTYHYYLSNLD
+4683 
-4698 GSKITPIPSNIISM
+4698 SK
-4712 LEKITG
+4712 
-4718 QDISDYDT
+4718 DIS
-4726 VLINL
+4726 
-4731 YPIGRTLG
+4731 
-4739 WHTDVTED
+4739 
-4747 YRNLDRDIIS
+4747 
-4757 VSIGANADFTFSNTP
+4757 
-4772 NNFISGDPTSKYPA
+4772 
-4786 NKVMLNSGDV
+4786 
-4796 ITFGNE
+4796 NE
-4802 SRLITHTVTNVS
+4802 
-4814 GNTNLGSIDLSNSN
+4814 
-4828 VNEYFKGGL
+4828 K
-4837 TLNNWRMNFTFRVAD
+4837 M
-4852 NSNNKGKRFIQ
+4852 
-4863 QVEVEPSTQ
+4863 
-4872 QSEVITPQVNQ
+4872 
-4883 DKIVTYT
+4883 
-4890 PVGKTQQTYTIRGS
+4890 
-4904 QIFNKDGIEVFKED
+4904 FKE
-4918 SRDRNKIFAN
+4918 RFNIN
-4928 LAIQEKRAVIITWKD
+4928 
-4943 NKYVVNNNNKI
+4943 
-4954 ISVKTGDMMKWGPEN
+4954 
-4969 GDYKGV
+4969 
-4975 IAEANKLFKSQQ
+4975 QQ
-4987 PETQTK
+4987 PESQ
-4993 IETFNQQIYPSL
+4993 IEINIYS
-5005 DSVIDKLNSIKPS
+5005 S
-5018 EAPMVV
+5018 
-5024 FSFADREDSKSIFEK
+5024 
-5039 ITKEGENYRL
+5039 TGENAEL
-5049 MSNRYN
+5049 SNFAIRPFELSKNLLDFLNKQGSDYSGINYKSVEQAFQNIKVSYN
-5055 VLINNEFEILS
+5055 NTGFSDTLDKDILS
-5066 TTNKETGKTF
+5066 TTDGRELRELGKQIDLDVTKWNKDSSYIMKELMLQSFRKNPDALAKLLATGNATLTHKFKGEEQDNGRFSKILMEVRDELRGTTKQDTTDYTKGTPLDDNAKECKT
-5076 TYSKDK
+5076 K
-5082 IGESTVEILSDLL
+5082 E
-5095 KPIFVQKKSND
+5095 
-5106 TNEFDDGSGFDNTEC
+5106 
-5121 LK
+5121 

>member
-1 MAAPSVIENDKGT
+1 MSAPKIIDNIDGKPVQVSPDYSKLFDIPGIDKYIDPGVSRTTSLPENK
-14 PTYISPTAKDNFQ
+14 
-27 LPSTVKRIPVNIG
+27 
-40 TSIEPSMP
+40 
-48 LSSEYLEGYAFN
+48 EYLQGYAVQ
-60 RLGLDPKTP
+60 RLSPQGVDIAK
-69 EQYQYQAQSVGDAF
+69 YQYQAQSSWDAF
-83 KNGLMQ
+83 KNGLTQ

-126 GSYIDELAE
+126 GGYIDELAE

-146 EEVELANPKFWAS
+146 EQVELGNPKFWAS

-204 MLKNRETYKGV
+204 MLKNKETYKGV

-334 GIQKEASKT
+334 GIQKEASKS

-380 EGLSYAQRKLFKQDA
+380 EGLSYAQRKLFKKDA

-530 TLLEEMESGNTNLM
+530 TLLEEMESGNTNLI

-607 ANIANNKLEEYNNPD
+607 ANIANNKLEEYSNPD

-630 DKIIDNYENLVDY
+630 DKIIENYENLVDY

-654 DYLDKLSTEG
+654 EYLDKLSNEG

-679 IQDALASKE
+679 IQNALASKE

-718 YSSVVSTPINAE
+718 YNSVVSTPINAE

-757 LVLSKDKNGIKI
+757 LVLSKDKKGVKI
-769 LRNNKFE
+769 LRNNKVE
-776 TVSEDSLNNTTRLG
+776 TVSEDSLNNTTMLG

-811 VADGSVKTNFNNL
+811 VDDGSVKSTFNNL

-897 ENGLYTFK
+897 EDGLYTFK
-905 FIKNGNEVDRVFRY
+905 FIKNGKDVVDRVFRY

-926 KQIKTNGTLIDD
+926 KQIKTNGTLSDD
-938 PNYKRINDRENYIQY
+938 PNYKRINDRENYISY

-959 DKSERDFKNISLI
+959 DKSERDFKNINLI

-987 NISIESALKLLPKF
+987 NISIESALELLPKF

-1046 LLERGRLTAE
+1046 LLERGRLNAK
-1056 GLELLEKFNS
+1056 LLEELESFTP

-1129 NEDNELIKLSIG
+1129 NEDNELIRLSIG

-1156 SVVVMDETGTTETD
+1156 SVVVMNKTGTTETD
-1170 VSLLSIFTYDNTKM
+1170 VSLLSIFTYDDTKM

-1208 LKNKYETLN
+1208 LKNKYEVLN

-1233 LANVIKTG
+1233 LANIIKTG

-1259 LNEQYRLLT
+1259 LNEQLNLLT

-1292 DFTGDTT
+1292 DFTGDT
-1299 QNNTANIKQFN
+1299 
-1310 IAKEGGLKRIKNS
+1310 
-1323 TDPQIIFSE
+1323 
-1332 INRLQEALKNTIGSK
+1332 
-1347 LTSEEQTFIDE
+1347 
-1358 KLKELKDKGY
+1358 
-1368 TFKTKKGEVLREG
+1368 
-1381 ENVRVSDNQTL
+1381 
-1392 LKPNNVTELEKI
+1392 
-1404 LIEKELNRKKS
+1404 
-1415 LKKELI
+1415 
-1421 KNGYSEEE
+1421 
-1429 AIIEAGLSSE
+1429 
-1439 NNIDIVS
+1439 
-1446 QDIEVAV
+1446 
-1453 IKNGVQEKSG
+1453 
-1463 KVLVRFISIKD
+1463 
-1474 AELAILKQSKSQLKN
+1474 KSQLKN

-1504 TTIAKELEDVI
+1504 TTIAKELDDVI
-1515 DTDDLMLDVMYEL
+1515 DTDDLMLDVMFEL
-1528 HPEFVKGEDDTVQEF
+1528 HPLF
-1543 ILKYVRNYG
+1543 IKKENESTQDFIFRYVIEYKN
-1552 GKEEIDK
+1552 KDEIDK

-1567 LLTEGKTVLTGTR
+1567 LLTEGKTILTGTR
-1580 AFLPKVNFSF
+1580 AFLSKVNFSF

-1604 LDSFKAEEAI
+1604 LDSFKADEEI
-1614 NLAVKINDLR
+1614 NLAEKINDLR
-1624 TELLDTTTK
+1624 TELLDKTTK

-1661 AGFNVLIGKQEVPAN
+1661 AGFNVLIGKQEVLAN

-1696 KILNRYNEIDIDNY
+1696 KILNRYNEIDIDAY

-1732 TMDLFFK
+1732 TMDLFFN
-1739 GNKEDDI
+1739 GNKEDDV
-1746 VTDVENIKSSLRDIG
+1746 VTDVENIKNSLRDIG
-1761 VYFYDDILNANT
+1761 VYFYDDILNANP
-1773 DTVDTAVKEILA
+1773 DTVDTTVKEILA
-1785 SNQAVIKVLNT
+1785 TNQAVIKVLNT
-1796 GNPELID
+1796 ENPELID

-1813 PKTLLDFTLDKNSID
+1813 PKTLLDFTLDKNSIG

-1836 VKQVNDFTTLLKD
+1836 VKQVNDFTTSLKD

-1854 VVNYND
+1854 VDNYND
-1860 LVGNLF
+1860 LVGKLF
-1866 TITRS
+1866 TTTPF
-1871 TEIGESFSNLIV
+1871 TEIRESFSNLIV

-1904 VEIPGDN
+1904 VEVPGDN
-1911 SDNIIEEEDTYMQSD
+1911 GDNIIEEEDTYMQSD

-1947 ISEEAENWLKLFNQY
+1947 VSEEAENWLKLFNQY

-1992 NTVIGFININGE
+1992 NTVIGFINIHGE

-2017 KQKKIIY
+2017 KQKKIRY

-2051 LTSEKDFVVNDI
+2051 VTSEKDFVVNDI

-2074 IDNLRTHPKFSD
+2074 IGNLITHPKFSD

-2163 TDDKF
+2163 TDNEF
-2168 IDNNFFHFSD
+2168 INNNFFHFSD
-2178 IKNKVKELKDKDNY
+2178 IKDEVKKLKDSNNY
-2192 QEKMLK
+2192 QEAMLD

-2204 NSLKNVVTPNKGLW
+2204 NSLKNVVTPNRGLW

-2254 RRTKGI
+2254 RRTRGI
-2260 IDKRSRAKGLV
+2260 SDKRSRAKGLV

-2337 GAFINQTERERLLNH
+2337 GAFINQTERERLLGH
-2352 VKNYYKSRVD
+2352 IKNYYKSRLD

-2394 GNKSLLDWIKDIPSA
+2394 GNKSLVDWIKDIPSA

-2437 ISTGK
+2437 ISTGT

-2478 AAQKNVYDLAKPETI
+2478 AAQKNVYDLARPETI

-2527 QLSEDKGGFIM
+2527 QLSKDEGGFIM

-2557 DVENIDNVLTIT
+2557 DIENIDNVLTIT

-2609 DSDENELQQAIEDED
+2609 DSDENGLQQAIEDED

-2681 AANKFLLAFGNTDD
+2681 ASNKFLLAFGNTDD

-2760 ITPTVDNI
+2760 ITPTVDDV

-2776 LDDIKYKVKNKL
+2776 LDDIKYKVRNKL

-2794 KEKFADKRSN
+2794 KEKFAEQRSN

-2823 LNSAELFEDLSNT
+2823 LNAAELFEDLSNT

-2945 IKDRLH
+2945 ILDRLYN
-2951 TDLPLM
+2951 DLPLM
-2957 KLQSN
+2957 KLKSN

-3054 SLNQNNFYNFSTIDL
+3054 SLNQNNFYNFSTIDP
-3069 KFFPTEITNFNN
+3069 KFFPTEITNFDN
-3081 YDISN
+3081 YNISN

-3119 IITNTTLI
+3119 IITNTTLT

-3136 QIIEKAYNNAKTLY
+3136 QITEKAYNNAKTLY
-3150 INHILNHIQLTY
+3150 TNHILNHIQLTY

-3208 TDSRITVSQDM
+3208 TDSRISVSQDM

-3325 NYFKNGRNYLVPFQ
+3325 NYLKNGRNYLVPFQ

-3386 NGKVE
+3386 NGKVT

-3504 KRGENRFKKS
+3504 KRGEKRFRKS

-3551 SGDTYDKLITRVPIS
+3551 SGDTYDELITRIPIS

-3640 VDEVSGLIPEER
+3640 IDEGSGLIPEER

-3727 GKEYTGLTREQYAK
+3727 GKEYIGLTREQYAK

-3747 NTFEF
+3747 NSFEF

-3786 MKPGS
+3786 MKPGL

-3823 YKEFKEE
+3823 YEEFKEE

-3884 VENKTIIETPVE
+3884 VENKTIYEEPVK
-3896 VVVKDKEGDIKQDIT
+3896 VVVKDKEGDLFYPIT
-3911 YNKKNLSKNPTSL
+3911 YNKTNLSPNPTSL

-3970 YGFPRRIIEKLLAI
+3970 YGFPRRMIEKLLAI
-3984 NNIPDVMTDVKVP
+3984 NNIPDVMNDVKVP

-4052 TGDSGLQ
+4052 IGDSGLQ

-4118 PIKFGAILKKYKI
+4118 PIKFGAILKKYNI

-4147 TRNEYEAFMSPQQIT
+4147 TRNEYEAFMSPQQVT

-4184 QESFPDNLFLKQL
+4184 QESFPDNLLLKQL

-4225 ENLLNSDEI
+4225 ENLLNSDEV

-4246 SIKVSDF
+4246 NIKVSDF

-4285 HRGYVETVDIKMKEY
+4285 HRGYVENVDKKMKEY

-4320 NILRVEDID
+4320 NIEDVGTLPLDLSQMVNNLVE
-4329 LNLNP
+4329 
-4334 WINILKL
+4334 

-4346 YQSIDSNKKSF
+4346 YQPIDNGKSSF
-4357 DNTELPY
+4357 
-4364 NNLFLNYK
+4364 NNIFLFNNK
-4372 SFIEFDTNEYPEMI
+4372 SFIKLENKIFENKTP
-4386 DGDLIYK
+4386 DLIYRV
-4393 AGDEYIVKVHEKDGI
+4393 GDETIVKVFEKNNE
-4408 ASYIIADTNKPDN
+4408 SFFIIANINNPDN
-4421 IDFKT
+4421 IDYIT

-4431 DKLIP
+4431 EGVTKL
-4436 IHYPNETKSKQNKL
+4436 HYPNETRSKQNKL

-4474 KATKEVVEK
+4474 KVAKEVVEK
-4483 GTDTPELTTVLNK
+4483 GTDTPELTT
-4496 EVLSITNISEGKSEI
+4496 ITNIEVISISN
-4511 IKLLSDISKTTASSI
+4511 LLNNTTGSMIGAVLLLYKISKNTGSSI
-4526 EDVINGNFKYDNKLL
+4526 EDIINGNTAYDNKLL
-4541 ENYTNV
+4541 DNFTNV

-4552 NNKITITERNYLEQE
+4552 TNEITIIERNYLEQE
-4567 EQTLSDVIPML
+4567 DQQTLSDVIPML
-4578 KEVLNDYNKNKQVEA
+4578 KEVLNDYNKNKQVEVETPIQQSESA
-4593 ALPKQT
+4593 IDFQVETSGNT
-4599 IQPGLDLYKNALTV
+4599 IGEMYRNRTIKNASADATIAIAINFETPGEKLTKSSVVNQGKKYILIDAKILEVTENRVNKIVEMLNSVNAKTLNIAGNGIYTMKDLYNQEQLDEFTYQLIKAINESPNLKN
-4613 KEQKEFYEFGKS
+4613 
-4625 VLEQHGYNP
+4625 
-4634 FPQYVMASA
+4634 
-4643 GQMEWSPELVVG
+4643 
-4655 KDGEAYNRKN
+4655 
-4665 DYNTK
+4665 K
-4670 IVSYKKKITGNDG
+4670 IVSIRSGGQTGFDEAGAKAGIKLGIPTTILAPKGWAFRNIDSKDISNEKMFKERFNVNQQLESQTKITIKDRIDILENE
-4683 TQPRFTYHYYLSNLD
+4683 LKELENLKKD
-4698 GSKITPIPSNIISM
+4698 ILISTPEVLIATNLPKITP
-4712 LEKITG
+4712 
-4718 QDISDYDT
+4718 
-4726 VLINL
+4726 
-4731 YPIGRTLG
+4731 
-4739 WHTDVTED
+4739 
-4747 YRNLDRDIIS
+4747 
-4757 VSIGANADFTFSNTP
+4757 
-4772 NNFISGDPTSKYPA
+4772 
-4786 NKVMLNSGDV
+4786 
-4796 ITFGNE
+4796 
-4802 SRLITHTVTNVS
+4802 
-4814 GNTNLGSIDLSNSN
+4814 
-4828 VNEYFKGGL
+4828 
-4837 TLNNWRMNFTFRVAD
+4837 
-4852 NSNNKGKRFIQ
+4852 
-4863 QVEVEPSTQ
+4863 
-4872 QSEVITPQVNQ
+4872 
-4883 DKIVTYT
+4883 
-4890 PVGKTQQTYTIRGS
+4890 
-4904 QIFNKDGIEVFKED
+4904 D
-4918 SRDRNKIFAN
+4918 SA
-4928 LAIQEKRAVIITWKD
+4928 T
-4943 NKYVVNNNNKI
+4943 
-4954 ISVKTGDMMKWGPEN
+4954 
-4969 GDYKGV
+4969 
-4975 IAEANKLFKSQQ
+4975 
-4987 PETQTK
+4987 
-4993 IETFNQQIYPSL
+4993 
-5005 DSVIDKLNSIKPS
+5005 
-5018 EAPMVV
+5018 
-5024 FSFADREDSKSIFEK
+5024 
-5039 ITKEGENYRL
+5039 
-5049 MSNRYN
+5049 
-5055 VLINNEFEILS
+5055 
-5066 TTNKETGKTF
+5066 KETGGKIGVNKDINPNLI
-5076 TYSKDK
+5076 SKDGVSVERAAEDINNDYPDMDIQTIRNYIIDILQTGVVNFVNSYTNQNK
-5082 IGESTVEILSDLL
+5082 IDSIKNEITEL
-5095 KPIFVQKKSND
+5095 KRNKSGQLNL
-5106 TNEFDDGSGFDNTEC
+5106 FDDFDSGTPFPDSKEC
-5121 LK
+5121 KKPNK

>member
-60 RLGLDPKTP
+60 RLGLNPKTP

-135 GVRERNPVFGT
+135 GVRENNPVFGT

-172 PTAGAVKGLSL
+172 PTGAAVKGLSL

-237 YQKYLSEGYGDE
+237 YEKYLSEGYGDE

-315 AGKAVSGIAM
+315 VGKALSGPAM
-325 ESGEELLQF
+325 EAGEELLQF

-343 DSAASTLLDAISNLP
+343 DSSVNTLLNAISNLP

-456 SFTPEDIDNLTKLKD
+456 SFTPEDIKTLEELKD

-508 KLKGTKPNSPQ
+508 KLKVTKPSSPQ

-530 TLLEEMESGNTNLM
+530 NLLEEMESGNTNLM

-568 MQADSTTFDPVKLN
+568 MQADSTFDPVKLN

-607 ANIANNKLEEYNNPD
+607 ANIANNKLEEYTNPD

-630 DKIIDNYENLVDY
+630 DKIIENYENLVDY
-643 KDKFTNFDDYL
+643 KNKFTNFDDYL

-679 IQDALASKE
+679 IEDALANKE

-693 LIAKVKDTDL
+693 LLAKVKDTDL

-710 LAADPNAE
+710 FAADPNAE
-718 YSSVVSTPINAE
+718 YNSVVSTPINAE
-730 QSNIYL
+730 ESNIYL
-736 TGKKDMASGLVL
+736 TGKKDIASGLVL
-748 EDKTSKKKI
+748 EDKKSKKKI
-757 LVLSKDKNGIKI
+757 LVLSKDKKGIRVLKD
-769 LRNNKFE
+769 NKVE
-776 TVSEDSLNNTTRLG
+776 TVSEDSLNNTTILG
-790 TYRTADVSNNKYIV
+790 TYRTADVNNTKYIV
-804 TKTSLIN
+804 TNKALIN
-811 VADGSVKTNFNNL
+811 VADGSIKTNFNNL
-824 IDAIEFRRATLG
+824 SDAIEFRRATLG

-847 EDRKNELQN
+847 EDRKNELQK
-856 SDLKIRDAEK
+856 SDLIIRDAEK
-866 LYPTGDLVI
+866 LYPKGDVTFI
-875 IAKDEKV
+875 TTNDKV

-897 ENGLYTFK
+897 EDSLYSFK
-905 FIKNGNEVDRVFRY
+905 FVKNGKEVDRVFRY
-919 YAKEGLV
+919 DIKEGLV
-926 KQIKTNGTLIDD
+926 KQIKTNGTLSDD

-953 QELDYA
+953 QELEYA
-959 DKSERDFKNISLI
+959 DKAERDFKNISLI
-972 NKKYDEKYVEEVANG
+972 NKKYDAKYVDEVANG
-987 NISIESALKLLPKF
+987 NINIESALRLLSKF
-1001 NSKPHNAVIKA
+1001 NTKPHDAVIKA
-1012 LEDKIDLN
+1012 LEDKLDLN
-1020 ENYDIRTELNKNL
+1020 ENYDIRVELNKNL
-1033 KDVDNNSKTVNTL
+1033 KDVDSSSKTVNTL
-1046 LLERGRLTAE
+1046 LLERGILNA
-1056 GLELLEKFNS
+1056 ELLEELERFTP

-1129 NEDNELIKLSIG
+1129 NTDNELIILSIG

-1156 SVVVMDETGTTETD
+1156 SVVVMDGTSVTETD
-1170 VSLLSIFTYDNTKM
+1170 VSLLSIFTYDNAQM

-1192 INSNTGLSD
+1192 INANTGLSD

-1217 NVIKDLIDKG
+1217 NVIKDLINKG

-1299 QNNTANIKQFN
+1299 SINIQNEIDEIERNRQEELEAKTPIKFETAEADTSNGRVVFSIKTYKNGDVHVEPIGYYDNGEF
-1310 IAKEGGLKRIKNS
+1310 IK
-1323 TDPQIIFSE
+1323 
-1332 INRLQEALKNTIGSK
+1332 IGSWGK
-1347 LTSEEQTFIDE
+1347 VEISKGLPTELWFTSENDISKGKVKFENFKTIKDNFNDEQSLKIKESKEQTINA
-1358 KLKELKDKGY
+1358 KY
-1368 TFKTKKGEVLREG
+1368 
-1381 ENVRVSDNQTL
+1381 
-1392 LKPNNVTELEKI
+1392 
-1404 LIEKELNRKKS
+1404 
-1415 LKKELI
+1415 
-1421 KNGYSEEE
+1421 
-1429 AIIEAGLSSE
+1429 
-1439 NNIDIVS
+1439 
-1446 QDIEVAV
+1446 
-1453 IKNGVQEKSG
+1453 
-1463 KVLVRFISIKD
+1463 D
-1474 AELAILKQSKSQLKN
+1474 AQINALKQSKSQLKN

-1515 DTDDLMLDVMYEL
+1515 DTDDLMLDVMSEL
-1528 HPEFVKGEDDTVQEF
+1528 HPEFVKGESESTQEF
-1543 ILKYVRNYG
+1543 
-1552 GKEEIDK
+1552 
-1559 IVLGRVEQ
+1559 VLRYAKDYNKDELNELVYIKVQ
-1567 LLTEGKTVLTGTR
+1567 DLLNQGKTVLTGTI
-1580 AFLPKVNFSF
+1580 AFINRVDTAFSV
-1590 SIDNENVRDRLKDK
+1590 DNKFVKARLKDS
-1604 LDSFKAEEAI
+1604 LPYFKQKEAESKVVDI
-1614 NLAVKINDLR
+1614 NNLR
-1624 TELLDTTTK
+1624 NELLNKTTK
-1633 SKEKSARVKETDIN
+1633 SKEKSARLKETDIN

-1683 TVDGKLPKQNNIV
+1683 TVDGKLPTKNNIV
-1696 KILNRYNEIDIDNY
+1696 KILNKYNEIDIDDY
-1710 DSKPPLVLNN
+1710 YSKPPLVLNN

-1732 TMDLFFK
+1732 TMDLFFN
-1739 GNKEDDI
+1739 GNKEFGDA
-1746 VTDVENIKSSLRDIG
+1746 VDVENIKSSLRDIG
-1761 VYFYDDILNANT
+1761 VYFYDDILNDNP
-1773 DTVDTAVKEILA
+1773 DTVDTSVKEILA
-1785 SNQAVIKVLNT
+1785 NNQAVIKVLNT
-1796 GNPELID
+1796 ENPELID
-1803 GVKYKMFRVN
+1803 GVKSKMFRVN
-1813 PKTLLDFTLDKNSID
+1813 PKTLLDFTLDKYSID
-1828 NIKDAQPY
+1828 NVKDAQPY
-1836 VKQVNDFTTLLKD
+1836 VKQVNDFTTSLKNT
-1849 APSSE
+1849 PSSE

-1866 TITRS
+1866 TITPS
-1871 TEIGESFSNLIV
+1871 TEIGKSFSNLIV

-1890 NYVEKYKKFSLEPV
+1890 NYVKKYEKFSLEPV
-1904 VEIPGDN
+1904 VEVPGDN
-1911 SDNIIEEEDTYMQSD
+1911 GDNIIEEEDTYMQSD

-1947 ISEEAENWLKLFNQY
+1947 VSEEAEKWLKLFNQY
-1962 KDTSYTIEDLS
+1962 KDTNYTIEDLS

-1978 AKVKSIVKYLYVNA
+1978 AKVKSIVNYLYVDA

-2017 KQKKIIY
+2017 REKKIRY
-2024 GTKDI
+2024 NTTNI
-2029 VPTYLENLWNDIN
+2029 VPTYLENLWNNIN
-2042 EQNLIPGDI
+2042 EQNLSPGSI
-2051 LTSEKDFVVNDI
+2051 VTSEKDFVVDDI

-2074 IDNLRTHPKFSD
+2074 IGNLINHPKFSD

-2119 GNDGKSH
+2119 NNDAKSH
-2126 WYITVKVAEN
+2126 WYITVKVADN
-2136 KYRLYEIRIDDLSH
+2136 KYRLYEIRIDDISH

-2168 IDNNFFHFSD
+2168 IDNNFFHFTA
-2178 IKNKVKELKDKDNY
+2178 IKDEVKKLKDKDNY

-2204 NSLKNVVTPNKGLW
+2204 NSLKNVVSPNKGLW
-2218 SNGENVNAIN
+2218 SNSENVNRIE

-2254 RRTKGI
+2254 RRTRGV

-2337 GAFINQTERERLLNH
+2337 NAFINQTERERLLGH
-2352 VKNYYKSRVD
+2352 IKNYYKSRLD
-2362 NNYTEE
+2362 NSYTDE

-2394 GNKSLLDWIKDIPSA
+2394 GNESLLDWIKDIPSA

-2427 KQKLDKFFKS
+2427 KSKLDKFFKS

-2493 INDDFLKPEKSILTN
+2493 INDDFLKPEKSVLTN

-2527 QLSEDKGGFIM
+2527 KLSEDEGGFIM
-2538 NDEKLDVIK
+2538 NDEKLDVIR

-2569 KLEMTPKFG
+2569 KLKMTPKFG
-2578 EIPSSIMATF
+2578 EIPSTMMATF
-2588 AEHGYMISDIDIENI
+2588 AEHGYMINDIDIENI
-2603 SEIEFD
+2603 SEIDFD
-2609 DSDENELQQAIEDED
+2609 DSDENTLQQAIEDED
-2624 LISEEEANQKEN
+2624 FISEEEANQKEN

-2695 PIQLKTKIYNRYK
+2695 PIQLKNKIYNRYK
-2708 TEESKPEEFRDNFYM
+2708 TEENKPEEFRDNFYM

-2760 ITPTVDNI
+2760 ITPTVDDV

-2776 LDDIKYKVKNKL
+2776 LDDIKYKVRNKL

-2794 KEKFADKRSN
+2794 KEKFADQRSN

-2810 LVIQFTN
+2810 LVIQFVN

-2823 LNSAELFEDLSNT
+2823 LNAAELFDDLSNT

-2854 ETENYTSIYS
+2854 ESENYTSIYS

-2876 LASSLNSIN
+2876 LANSLNSIN

-2934 ELNKPFDEREI
+2934 ELNKPFDKRELI
-2945 IKDRLH
+2945 LDRLYN
-2951 TDLPLM
+2951 DLPLM
-2957 KLQSN
+2957 KLKSN

-2986 ARDLLIEIIMAAQ
+2986 AKDLLIEIIMAAQ
-2999 NGSFVTPVLSDSGR
+2999 NGSFITPVLSDSGR

-3054 SLNQNNFYNFSTIDL
+3054 NLNQNNFYNFSTIDP
-3069 KFFPTEITNFNN
+3069 KFFPTEITNFNT

-3106 KTLNKESIYLDKS
+3106 KTLNKEFISLSNDNV
-3119 IITNTTLI
+3119 ITNSI
-3127 LPKEGETQQ
+3127 LKSLGTFE
-3136 QIIEKAYNNAKTLY
+3136 EKAKTLY
-3150 INHILNHIQLTY
+3150 ANHILNHIQLTY

-3174 ENIVKRAKQMISPSS
+3174 ENIVKRAKQIISPSS

-3195 TFDIEISDRNYYD
+3195 TFDIKISARNYYD

-3219 TVSIKADVI
+3219 KVSIKADVI

-3242 EKEYEHNNLTDGF
+3242 EKEYEHNNLGDGF
-3255 TVIDDIAYR
+3255 SIIDDIAYR

-3386 NGKVE
+3386 NGKVT
-3391 KKHIIG
+3391 KKHVIG
-3397 FNRKNR
+3397 FNRANR
-3403 KADVVSF
+3403 NADVVSF
-3410 ESAIKVFTDT
+3410 ESAIKVFTDK

-3431 ETKVI
+3431 KTKVI

-3458 TFGTQIRKLV
+3458 TFGTQIRKLI
-3468 VSRIAGKDVTIKR
+3468 VSRITGKDVTIKR

-3504 KRGENRFKKS
+3504 KRGEKRFMKS
-3514 IETNGAIDG
+3514 IKTNGAIDG
-3523 RKILNLIKA
+3523 KKILNLIKA

-3551 SGDTYDKLITRVPIS
+3551 SGDTYDELITRIPIS

-3607 QPQIVFNNPANPK
+3607 QPQIVWNNPTNPK
-3620 EGIKHFEVYAPIH
+3620 EGVKHFEVYAPIH

-3640 VDEVSGLIPEER
+3640 IDEGSGLIPEER

-3727 GKEYTGLTREQYAK
+3727 GKEYTGLTPEQYAK
-3741 RSKYDI
+3741 RSKYAI

-3767 AKLDIMMDVLS
+3767 AKLDIMMDILS

-3811 HTNNLGVKVPYE
+3811 YTNNLGVKVPYKYE
-3823 YKEFKEE
+3823 EFKEK
-3830 LDKFKLL
+3830 LDNFKLL
-3837 SKSVKSDKVKS
+3837 NKSVKSDIVKS

-3884 VENKTIIETPVE
+3884 VENKTIYETPVE
-3896 VVVKDKEGDIKQDIT
+3896 VVVKDKEGDLFYPIT
-3911 YNKKNLSKNPTSL
+3911 YNKKNLSPNPTSL

-3949 PTLEPLGF
+3949 PTLEPLGY

-3984 NNIPDVMTDVKVP
+3984 NSIPDVMADVKVP
-3997 KVLDTDITEDK
+3997 IALDTDITEDK

-4013 FNHKAPEVQPILYTL
+4013 FNHKAPEVQSILYTL
-4028 NQLLKSKRTRTIGS
+4028 NQLLKSKRTKTIGS

-4091 KDEESFSHEST
+4091 KDVESFSHEST

-4108 LDIVT
+4108 LDIIT

-4118 PIKFGAILKKYKI
+4118 PVEFGAVLRKYKI

-4147 TRNEYEAFMSPQQIT
+4147 TRNEYEAFMSPQQVT

-4172 SILNTVNHLKDF
+4172 SILNSVNYLKDF
-4184 QESFPDNLFLKQL
+4184 KESFPDNLFLKQL

-4211 KKDDSLINTTINDF
+4211 KKDDSLINTTMNDF
-4225 ENLLNSDEI
+4225 ENLLNSDEV

-4246 SIKVSDF
+4246 NIKVSDF
-4253 ANDLAYYTIQAYGFS
+4253 ANDLAYYSIQAYGFG
-4268 YNYQSFSYVIP
+4268 YNYESFSYVIP

-4285 HRGYVETVDIKMKEY
+4285 HRDYVENVDKKMKEY
-4300 IANNNMFNN
+4300 IANNNRFNN

-4334 WINILKL
+4334 WTNILKL

-4357 DNTELPY
+4357 GNTEIPY

-4372 SFIEFDTNEYPEMI
+4372 SFIEIDTNEYPNMI

-4393 AGDEYIVKVHEKDGI
+4393 TGDEYIVKVHEKDGI
-4408 ASYIIADTNKPDN
+4408 AAYIIADTNKPSN

-4426 LNNTL
+4426 LNTTL

-4436 IHYPNETKSKQNKL
+4436 IHYPNEPRSKQNRL

-4469 IEFEP
+4469 IKFEP
-4474 KATKEVVEK
+4474 KAAKEIVEK
-4483 GTDTPELTTVLNK
+4483 GTDTPELTTVLNT

-4511 IKLLSDISKTTASSI
+4511 IRLLSDISNNTGSSI
-4526 EDVINGNFKYDNKLL
+4526 EDIINGTTAYDNKLL
-4541 ENYTNV
+4541 DNFTNV

-4552 NNKITITERNYLEQE
+4552 TNDITIIERNYLEQE
-4567 EQTLSDVIPML
+4567 EQQTLSDVIPML
-4578 KEVLNDYNKNKQVEA
+4578 KEVLNDYNKNKQVE
-4593 ALPKQT
+4593 
-4599 IQPGLDLYKNALTV
+4599 V
-4613 KEQKEFYEFGKS
+4613 E
-4625 VLEQHGYNP
+4625 
-4634 FPQYVMASA
+4634 
-4643 GQMEWSPELVVG
+4643 
-4655 KDGEAYNRKN
+4655 
-4665 DYNTK
+4665 
-4670 IVSYKKKITGNDG
+4670 
-4683 TQPRFTYHYYLSNLD
+4683 
-4698 GSKITPIPSNIISM
+4698 TP
-4712 LEKITG
+4712 
-4718 QDISDYDT
+4718 
-4726 VLINL
+4726 
-4731 YPIGRTLG
+4731 
-4739 WHTDVTED
+4739 
-4747 YRNLDRDIIS
+4747 
-4757 VSIGANADFTFSNTP
+4757 
-4772 NNFISGDPTSKYPA
+4772 
-4786 NKVMLNSGDV
+4786 
-4796 ITFGNE
+4796 
-4802 SRLITHTVTNVS
+4802 
-4814 GNTNLGSIDLSNSN
+4814 
-4828 VNEYFKGGL
+4828 
-4837 TLNNWRMNFTFRVAD
+4837 
-4852 NSNNKGKRFIQ
+4852 
-4863 QVEVEPSTQ
+4863 TQ
-4872 QSEVITPQVNQ
+4872 QSEIITPQVNQ

-4904 QIFNKDGIEVFKED
+4904 QIFNKDGVEVFKED

-4928 LAIQEKRAVIITWKD
+4928 LAIQEKRAVVVTWKD

-4987 PETQTK
+4987 PESQTTISNFQGYKGGFEDVGKGTPKGDGKDKAMRKIADGFIGEVLELSEDSSYWDNYKDYKPQTSSAYSVMSISKKIDYPIEDVEGITVKLIPDYSYDNTISYFVEDVEEKGVYNELTRNAILMLARNSEYKGKSLTQKTK
-4993 IETFNQQIYPSL
+4993 DAILKEHKLGTEFVVGDMPNVDSQFIDYLQEIGAKFTIYHTGDTPRIK
-5005 DSVIDKLNSIKPS
+5005 IDKS
-5018 EAPMVV
+5018 E
-5024 FSFADREDSKSIFEK
+5024 SQQD
-5039 ITKEGENYRL
+5039 ITDYTKG
-5049 MSNRYN
+5049 
-5055 VLINNEFEILS
+5055 
-5066 TTNKETGKTF
+5066 T
-5076 TYSKDK
+5076 
-5082 IGESTVEILSDLL
+5082 
-5095 KPIFVQKKSND
+5095 P
-5106 TNEFDDGSGFDNTEC
+5106 FDDDAKEC
-5121 LK
+5121 KKPNK